1 MTMNWKRNSKKYI
14 AGILTIALAAGVCQS
29 YGSMEVK
36 AQEKTL
42 PGIEKLVYDTVSS
55 GDTFHILEIVPSK
68 EDASIGYLIGGEE
81 PVASGRKLSELPSPF
96 ERVNAMAS
104 LATNAGS
111 DIVGANG
118 LITVSP
124 YTEIENGSRSEDL
137 KGRFVYRGVGGR
149 YNYVLHGATY
159 RKLTD
164 NEPTSEPRYAR
175 YTEMVKAT
183 ELNRDLQSIIPTFS
197 RISGSGGQLEIR
209 LSNSS
214 IAETKKTYGLDISM
228 AVPTGSLTSEFNVDD
243 YIGLEMYQKN
253 ATADSYTYLG
263 TVVKGKDLPEEYR
276 PTAET
281 GQNLTTSSV
290 QIEAGEQEEAGNQA
304 ETGGQTETGNQAET
318 GGQAQAGSQA
328 ETGGQAQAGNQAE
341 TGGQTEAGN
350 QAETGGQTETGNQAE
365 AGVQAQAAD
374 QAEGMESKAYL
385 VATTS
390 GNDPSYKS
398 ETSATAPAMSSAK
411 ENTAAPVQTYAASG
425 ENVDNNLYLLNHGSK
440 PARLWAVWDSVNKV
454 YNFQSIA
461 DACFVK
467 VTENGDYYVSNATL
481 CEDGDY
487 RIEDSYVE
495 NQTGSYI
502 RVTASSVEIKTD
514 GDAGFDRAK
523 TYDFIGDDRENA
535 LETIRY
541 NGGINNKEWFK
552 KQVLNLSGEG
562 KYEGTASVSGDVD
575 KLKIEVTT
583 LTLQE
588 LADLTNPEVSADKS
602 YCGVD
607 LDDVDLIYLSGKG
620 DYSGDEPK
628 NMKYAA
634 SKIAQM
640 VFGITDDK
648 GNRSDAA
655 RVPIIIDYGF
665 YKKNSE
671 AEHKAMTNLV
681 LTLLRVSEADPD
693 KSLAKAIVKS
703 KSMFEKALDD
713 TTYKDKV
720 NTIFTSFAQTAGIE
734 KYNDKTLGA
743 LKEFLTENV
752 YLYDDSEGN
761 KPYVASDY
769 LTDIDSSKQ
778 WIYSAVKKEIQYENF
793 LTEKSGSG
801 GNKLAENITKAS
813 VTRYILNWYMHRV
826 TMKSSIRVLDLEP
839 CCDFNKTL
847 ESELQND
854 VVNMMGMTGIYE
866 ASAINITQM
875 SSAEF
880 IGKIE
885 DLNEKYDM
893 IYLGARVGK
902 MNTENGVTVYNDP
915 QMKGLIYSHVGDY
928 YDYATKTDTEN
939 VTQARETYNARH
951 RLQDA
956 SLDHSKTE
964 DDDPKNKSADVY
976 RGPGN
981 DMNSTRY
988 EEFCQFI
995 EAGYPVVIADTFIK
1009 VDNNNIPV
1017 ASTATLDKNSYFYKL
1032 VDFALQKDANGQY
1045 LYWQKNIFTESQLTD
1060 NTADTKLG
1068 TTLSARRSLFCNY
1081 LNLSKLSVNW
1091 VTTYGAA
1098 YPQELKYNSDQ
1109 NGASNGGSLEKI
1121 DGKYQLQYIFNLQN
1135 DAAISQTG
1143 TTYDC
1148 KLFVDKNADG
1158 RFSGSDYVEG
1168 KTYTS
1173 SEEVSGLTV
1182 YIRKGDE
1189 WNKVDPIATA
1199 NGNRYE
1205 LRTGETYR
1213 VIRALPEE
1221 YVGVIPWKLVF
1232 YDNADR
1238 LVRTAKSGYT
1248 SVPQQNGK
1256 KTIRVLQLLSDD
1268 NRNNWNLHDEQNNS
1282 NSTFSKCINGL
1293 TDWNV
1298 VGLDQVGADG
1308 KVTPSKSI
1316 DSMTVTYLV
1325 NEKLKIGGTS
1335 DTDIQKIYQEAY
1347 NLFQQYDM
1355 LILGFGDAYRFGY
1368 TYGAYDPSKGIPS
1381 GIMANVKRNLAVG
1394 WAVRDYIESGK
1405 SILFTHD
1412 TTSYINNI
1420 ESVVQWNDQGYA
1432 EANNTNYWYWGYE
1445 FNKTIRASVGLDR
1458 YGALKEY
1465 YTQRA
1470 ASSTGEEQKR
1480 DQEYLNTLNS
1490 YTFDEIKEPNSD
1502 NDLMQKEGLTKYTVV
1517 RFLRSYLEDLRKTG
1531 SSTVKFPVENS
1542 LLKQAG
1548 YDNGKDP
1555 EWNHPSNLLMGD
1567 YAGSSLIATQV
1578 NDGQITQYPYQISS
1592 KELMEINNTSYK
1604 WLEISNTHYQWLQ
1617 PNMEL
1622 DRNGDGKNDIVVW
1635 YCISGVA
1642 GGNYK
1647 DTNIYN
1653 ITPNDVVNN
1662 YYIYTMGNVTYSGA
1676 GHSKP
1681 SKKSE
1686 IKLFINTMI
1695 AAYNAGVTAPSV
1707 SFKDKSGSKIQSVY
1721 MLYDPVNHIV
1731 LDDKNNGTISVNF
1744 QADDYN
1750 ILAGGQQLCVEF
1762 YKSCADDTSG
1772 AISVDGITGK
1782 VLRLK
1787 TDGED
1792 GLKITDSNGNVI
1804 LPIERNG
1811 VMNCYPITNG
1821 ATYTLKY
1828 SSDEM
1833 GLFRTDTSGTIL
1845 NEGAQASTIY
1855 ARVYTVY
1862 DNGSKV
1868 TPCGIAE
1875 LSISAEELFELD

>member
-1 MTMNWKRNSKKYI
+1 MTGNLKHNTKKYI

-29 YGSMEVK
+29 YGSMEVS
-36 AQEKTL
+36 AQEMTL
-42 PGIEKLVYDTVSS
+42 PGIEKLVQDTVASS
-55 GDTFHILEIVPSK
+55 DGTFHILEIVPSK
-68 EDASIGYLIGGEE
+68 SDASIGYLIGGEE
-81 PVASGRKLSELPSPF
+81 PVSEGRKLSELPAASERRSAMAAISSSSLGDLAGSNGPVSFSPYNEGGSRTEEIRGSF
-96 ERVNAMAS
+96 VKNTENNGQYTYTQTESVYRLFREGDSNERYDRYSTIEASRASNENKQSVSPVFSNVSGATGGNLEMTIGDAADALTALAPARYALTPDDENSNGSMNNVNAIDFEA
-104 LATNAGS
+104 AKY
-111 DIVGANG
+111 VGRE
-118 LITVSP
+118 V
-124 YTEIENGSRSEDL
+124 YT
-137 KGRFVYRGVGGR
+137 K
-149 YNYVLHGATY
+149 
-159 RKLTD
+159 
-164 NEPTSEPRYAR
+164 
-175 YTEMVKAT
+175 
-183 ELNRDLQSIIPTFS
+183 
-197 RISGSGGQLEIR
+197 
-209 LSNSS
+209 
-214 IAETKKTYGLDISM
+214 
-228 AVPTGSLTSEFNVDD
+228 
-243 YIGLEMYQKN
+243 
-253 ATADSYTYLG
+253 TADDVYTYLG
-263 TVVKGKDLPEEYR
+263 KVVYGRNLPAGYAIQSTAITSENPSEASENLGEAT
-276 PTAET
+276 TAE
-281 GQNLTTSSV
+281 SSGLV
-290 QIEAGEQEEAGNQA
+290 TAASASGNDAAA
-304 ETGGQTETGNQAET
+304 ESGNGMQTF
-318 GGQAQAGSQA
+318 S
-328 ETGGQAQAGNQAE
+328 
-341 TGGQTEAGN
+341 
-350 QAETGGQTETGNQAE
+350 
-365 AGVQAQAAD
+365 VR
-374 QAEGMESKAYL
+374 S
-385 VATTS
+385 TS
-390 GNDPSYKS
+390 GNDIVTSEQKIMTASDPSS
-398 ETSATAPAMSSAK
+398 EQKNLYILNMANTTPILWAAWNENPGGTGSYTLKTPADGYFVHFT
-411 ENTAAPVQTYAASG
+411 ENTSG
-425 ENVDNNLYLLNHGSK
+425 E
-440 PARLWAVWDSVNKV
+440 
-454 YNFQSIA
+454 
-461 DACFVK
+461 
-467 VTENGDYYVSNATL
+467 YYVSKVTL
-481 CEDGDY
+481 SSTKGDY
-487 RIEDSYVE
+487 KLIDSYQRNDNGKYVLKSSGTMQVHLRDE
-495 NQTGSYI
+495 SGYD
-502 RVTASSVEIKTD
+502 ASNS
-514 GDAGFDRAK
+514 
-523 TYDFIGDDRENA
+523 YDFIGDNA
-535 LETIRY
+535 KDALGTVAY
-541 NGGINNKEWFK
+541 DGGFYNKEWFK
-552 KQVLNLSGEG
+552 KQVLNLSGTSR
-562 KYEGTASVSGDVD
+562 YESGSASTAGEVIDQ
-575 KLKIEVTT
+575 LKIEVTT
-583 LTLQE
+583 LTVEE
-588 LADLTNPEVSADKS
+588 LAKLVNPEEQA
-602 YCGVD
+602 YYGVD
-607 LDDVDLIYLSGKG
+607 LDNVDLIYLSGRG
-620 DYSGDEPK
+620 S
-628 NMKYAA
+628 YAA
-634 SKIAQM
+634 ESVNMTSAATALTKMI
-640 VFGITDDK
+640 FGIKDTT
-648 GNRSDAA
+648 GERNDAD
-655 RVPIIIDYGF
+655 RVPVVMDYGF
-665 YKKNSE
+665 YSQNKTL
-671 AEHKAMTNLV
+671 AEEPNNNQNNKI
-681 LTLLRVSEADPD
+681 LTQMALTILKVSDD
-693 KSLAKAIVKS
+693 NIAKEVAS
-703 KSMFEKALDD
+703 QGDA
-713 TTYKDKV
+713 YW
-720 NTIFTSFAQTAGIE
+720 NGQTAASLSWGDSVKE
-734 KYNDKTLGA
+734 A
-743 LKEFLTENV
+743 LYDNV
-752 YLYDDSEGN
+752 YLNDDSAT
-761 KPYVASDY
+761 PYVASDF
-769 LTDIDSSKQ
+769 LTDCKENAAKAATFE
-778 WIYSAVKKEIQYENF
+778 AVLKEIQYENF
-793 LTEKSGSG
+793 LAKKNNSNAAQMDEEIS
-801 GNKLAENITKAS
+801 KAS
-813 VTRYILNWYMHRV
+813 ITRYILNWYMHRV
-826 TMKSSIRVLDLEP
+826 TVKSSIRVLDLEP
-839 CCDFNKTL
+839 CYDFKSATTL
-847 ESELQND
+847 TADRVKEF
-854 VVNMMGMTGIYE
+854 MGRKDTYTGSVEIK
-866 ASAINITQM
+866 QM

-880 IGKIE
+880 IGKVE

-951 RLQDA
+951 RLQDS
-956 SLDHSKTE
+956 SLDHNKTN
-964 DDDPKNKSADVY
+964 DDDSTNKSADVY

-1032 VDFALQKDANGQY
+1032 VQFALKKDENGQY

-1068 TTLSARRSLFCNY
+1068 TTLSARRSVFCNY

-1098 YPQELKYNSDQ
+1098 YPQELKYNSNQ

-1189 WNKVDPIATA
+1189 WIKVDPIATA

-1248 SVPQQNGK
+1248 SVPQQSGK
-1256 KTIRVLQLLSDD
+1256 KTIRVLQLLSSE
-1268 NRNNWNLHDEQNNS
+1268 NNNWNLHNEQNNS
-1282 NSTFSKCINGL
+1282 NSTFSKYINGL

-1298 VGLDQVGADG
+1298 VGLDQVNWDG
-1308 KVTPSKSI
+1308 TVIPSTSI

-1335 DTDIQKIYQEAY
+1335 DTDIQRIYQESY

-1355 LILGFGDAYRFGY
+1355 LILGFGDAYKFGY
-1368 TYGAYDPSKGIPS
+1368 TYSASDISNNRLD
-1381 GIMANVKRNLAVG
+1381 NVKRNLAVG

-1412 TTSYINNI
+1412 TTSYVNNI
-1420 ESVVQWNDQGYA
+1420 QSAIQWNDQGYK
-1432 EANNTNYWYWGYE
+1432 EDQKNYWYWGYE

-1465 YTQRA
+1465 YQQRA
-1470 ASSTGEEQKR
+1470 ASTTGEEQKR
-1480 DQEYLNTLNS
+1480 DQEYLNTLKS

-1502 NDLMQKEGLTKYTVV
+1502 NELWQKEGVTKYTVV

-1531 SSTVKFPVENS
+1531 SSEVWFPVKNS

-1548 YDNGKDP
+1548 YDGGDP
-1555 EWNHPSNLLMGD
+1555 RWNYPSSLLMGD

-1578 NDGQITQYPYQISS
+1578 NDGQITQYPYQISAN
-1592 KELMEINNTSYK
+1592 EQ
-1604 WLEISNTHYQWLQ
+1604 LEISNTHYQWLQ

-1642 GGNYK
+1642 DGNYK

-1676 GHSKP
+1676 GHSTP
-1681 SKKSE
+1681 SKESE
-1686 IKLFINTMI
+1686 IKLFVNTMI

-1707 SFKDKSGSKIQSVY
+1707 NFKDKSGSKIQSVY

-1804 LPIERNG
+1804 SPIERNG
-1811 VMNCYPITNG
+1811 VKNCYPITNG

-1833 GLFRTDTSGTIL
+1833 GLFSTDTSGTIL

-1875 LSISAEELFELD
+1875 LSISAQELFELD

>member
-1 MTMNWKRNSKKYI
+1 MKKNLKHNTKKYI

-29 YGSMEVK
+29 YGSMEVS
-36 AQEKTL
+36 AQEMTL
-42 PGIEKLVYDTVSS
+42 PGIEKLVQDTVASS
-55 GDTFHILEIVPSK
+55 DGTFHILEIVPSK
-68 EDASIGYLIGGEE
+68 KDASIGYLIGGEE
-81 PVASGRKLSELPSPF
+81 PVSEGRKLSELPASS
-96 ERVNAMAS
+96 ERLAAMATIDNNS
-104 LATNAGS
+104 LGDLAGS
-111 DIVGANG
+111 NGPVRFSTYNEGGSRTEEIRGSFVKNTENNGQYTYTQTESVYRLFREGDSNERYDRYSTIEASGASNENKQS
-118 LITVSP
+118 VSP
-124 YTEIENGSRSEDL
+124 VFSKVSDATGGNLEMTIGDAADALTALAVTRYALTPYVENSNGSMNDIHTID
-137 KGRFVYRGVGGR
+137 FVAD
-149 YNYVLHGATY
+149 NYVGW
-159 RKLTD
+159 
-164 NEPTSEPRYAR
+164 EV
-175 YTEMVKAT
+175 YT
-183 ELNRDLQSIIPTFS
+183 
-197 RISGSGGQLEIR
+197 
-209 LSNSS
+209 
-214 IAETKKTYGLDISM
+214 
-228 AVPTGSLTSEFNVDD
+228 
-243 YIGLEMYQKN
+243 KN
-253 ATADSYTYLG
+253 ADVYTYLG
-263 TVVKGKDLPEEYR
+263 KVVYGRNLPAGYAIQSTAITSEDTSEASENQGELT
-276 PTAET
+276 TAENSGMIT
-281 GQNLTTSSV
+281 AASASGNDAAAESGNEMQTISV
-290 QIEAGEQEEAGNQA
+290 Q
-304 ETGGQTETGNQAET
+304 
-318 GGQAQAGSQA
+318 S
-328 ETGGQAQAGNQAE
+328 
-341 TGGQTEAGN
+341 
-350 QAETGGQTETGNQAE
+350 
-365 AGVQAQAAD
+365 
-374 QAEGMESKAYL
+374 
-385 VATTS
+385 TS
-390 GNDPSYKS
+390 GNDIVTSEQKIMTASVSSSEQKNLYILNMANTTAILWAAWNENPGGTGSYTLKP
-398 ETSATAPAMSSAK
+398 PADGYFVHFM
-411 ENTAAPVQTYAASG
+411 ENTSG
-425 ENVDNNLYLLNHGSK
+425 EYYVS
-440 PARLWAVWDSVNKV
+440 
-454 YNFQSIA
+454 
-461 DACFVK
+461 K
-467 VTENGDYYVSNATL
+467 VTLSSGNGDYKLIDTYKRNDIGKYVMESSGTMQVYL
-481 CEDGDY
+481 RGQSGYE
-487 RIEDSYVE
+487 
-495 NQTGSYI
+495 
-502 RVTASSVEIKTD
+502 ASKS
-514 GDAGFDRAK
+514 
-523 TYDFIGDDRENA
+523 YDFIGDNA
-535 LETIRY
+535 KDALDTVAY
-541 NGGINNKEWFK
+541 DGGFYNKEWFK
-552 KQVLNLSGEG
+552 KQVLNLSGTSR
-562 KYEGTASVSGDVD
+562 YESGSPSGTGGNIDQ
-575 KLKIEVTT
+575 LKIEVTT
-583 LTLQE
+583 LTVEE
-588 LADLTNPEVSADKS
+588 LAKLVNPEEQA
-602 YCGVD
+602 YYGVD
-607 LDDVDLIYLSGKG
+607 LDNVDLIYLSGRG
-620 DYSGDEPK
+620 S
-628 NMKYAA
+628 YAA
-634 SKIAQM
+634 ESVNMTSVATALTKMI
-640 VFGITDDK
+640 FGIKDTTGERNNAD
-648 GNRSDAA
+648 
-655 RVPIIIDYGF
+655 RVPVVMDYGF
-665 YKKNSE
+665 YSQNKKL
-671 AEHKAMTNLV
+671 AEEPNNNQNNKI
-681 LTLLRVSEADPD
+681 LTQMALTILKVSDDNIAKEVASKGDAYWNGQTAA
-693 KSLAKAIVKS
+693 SLS
-703 KSMFEKALDD
+703 LDD
-713 TTYKDKV
+713 SVK
-720 NTIFTSFAQTAGIE
+720 E
-734 KYNDKTLGA
+734 A
-743 LKEFLTENV
+743 LYDNV
-752 YLYDDSEGN
+752 YLNDDSAT
-761 KPYVASDY
+761 PYVASDFMADWKGNAAKAA
-769 LTDIDSSKQ
+769 TFE
-778 WIYSAVKKEIQYENF
+778 AVLKEIQYENF
-793 LTEKSGSG
+793 LAKKNNSNAAQIDEEIS
-801 GNKLAENITKAS
+801 KAS
-813 VTRYILNWYMHRV
+813 ITRYILNWYMHRV
-826 TMKSSIRVLDLEP
+826 TVKSSIRVLDLEP
-839 CCDFNKTL
+839 CYDFKSATTL
-847 ESELQND
+847 TADRVKEF
-854 VVNMMGMTGIYE
+854 MGRKDTYTGSVEIK
-866 ASAINITQM
+866 QM

-880 IGKIE
+880 IGKVE

-951 RLQDA
+951 RLQDS
-956 SLDHSKTE
+956 SLDHNKTN
-964 DDDPKNKSADVY
+964 DDDSTNKSADVY

-1032 VDFALQKDANGQY
+1032 VQFALKKDENGQY

-1068 TTLSARRSLFCNY
+1068 TTLSARRSVFCNY

-1098 YPQELKYNSDQ
+1098 YPQELKYTGQYS
-1109 NGASNGGSLEKI
+1109 ASNGGSLEKI

-1199 NGNRYE
+1199 NGSRYE

-1248 SVPQQNGK
+1248 SVPQQSGK
-1256 KTIRVLQLLSDD
+1256 KTIRVLQLLSSE
-1268 NRNNWNLHDEQNNS
+1268 NNNWNLHYEQNNS
-1282 NSTFSKCINGL
+1282 NSTFSKYINGL

-1298 VGLDQVGADG
+1298 VGLDQVNGDG
-1308 KVTPSKSI
+1308 TVTPSTSI
-1316 DSMTVTYLV
+1316 DSMSVTDLV
-1325 NEKLKIGGTS
+1325 NNKLKIGGTS
-1335 DTDIQKIYQEAY
+1335 DTDIQRIYQESY

-1355 LILGFGDAYRFGY
+1355 LILGFGDAYKFGY
-1368 TYGAYDPSKGIPS
+1368 TYGAYDPSKEIPA

-1412 TTSYINNI
+1412 TTSYVNNI
-1420 ESVVQWNDQGYA
+1420 QSVIPYNDNGNAESYHS
-1432 EANNTNYWYWGYE
+1432 NYWYWGYE

-1465 YTQRA
+1465 YQQRA
-1470 ASSTGEEQKR
+1470 ASTTGEEQKR

-1490 YTFDEIKEPNSD
+1490 YAFDEIKEPNSD
-1502 NDLMQKEGLTKYTVV
+1502 NELWQKEGLTKYTVV
-1517 RFLRSYLEDLRKTG
+1517 RFLRSYLEDLRTTNR
-1531 SSTVKFPVENS
+1531 SEVWFPVKNS

-1548 YDNGKDP
+1548 YDNGNGP
-1555 EWNHPSNLLMGD
+1555 AWNYPSNLLMGD

-1578 NDGQITQYPYQISS
+1578 NDGQITQYPYQISAD
-1592 KELMEINNTSYK
+1592 EQ
-1604 WLEISNTHYQWLQ
+1604 LEISNTHYQWLQ

-1642 GGNYK
+1642 DGNYK
-1647 DTNIYN
+1647 NTNIYN

-1676 GHSKP
+1676 GHSTP
-1681 SKKSE
+1681 SKESE
-1686 IKLFINTMI
+1686 IKLFVNTMI

-1707 SFKDKSGSKIQSVY
+1707 RFKDKSGSKIQSVY

-1772 AISVDGITGK
+1772 AISVGGITGK

-1804 LPIERNG
+1804 SPIERNG
-1811 VMNCYPITNG
+1811 VKNCYPITNG

-1833 GLFRTDTSGTIL
+1833 GLFSTDTSGTIL

-1875 LSISAEELFELD
+1875 LSISAQELFELD

>member
-1 MTMNWKRNSKKYI
+1 MTGNLKHNTKKYI

-29 YGSMEVK
+29 YGSMEVS
-36 AQEKTL
+36 AHEMTL
-42 PGIEKLVYDTVSS
+42 PGIEKLVQDTVASS
-55 GDTFHILEIVPSK
+55 DGTFHILEIVPSK
-68 EDASIGYLIGGEE
+68 SDASIGYLIGGEE
-81 PVASGRKLSELPSPF
+81 PVSEGRKLSELPAASERRSAMAAISSSSLGDLAGSNGPVSFSPYNEGGSRTEEIRGSF
-96 ERVNAMAS
+96 VKNTENNGQYTYTQTESVYRLFREGDSNERYDRYSTIEASRASNENKQSVSPVFSNVSGATGGNLEMTIGDAADALTALAPARYALTPDDENSNGSMNNVNAIDFEA
-104 LATNAGS
+104 AKY
-111 DIVGANG
+111 VGRE
-118 LITVSP
+118 V
-124 YTEIENGSRSEDL
+124 YT
-137 KGRFVYRGVGGR
+137 K
-149 YNYVLHGATY
+149 
-159 RKLTD
+159 
-164 NEPTSEPRYAR
+164 
-175 YTEMVKAT
+175 
-183 ELNRDLQSIIPTFS
+183 
-197 RISGSGGQLEIR
+197 
-209 LSNSS
+209 
-214 IAETKKTYGLDISM
+214 
-228 AVPTGSLTSEFNVDD
+228 
-243 YIGLEMYQKN
+243 
-253 ATADSYTYLG
+253 TADDVYTYLG
-263 TVVKGKDLPEEYR
+263 KVVYGRNLPAGYAIQSTAITSENPSEASENLGEAT
-276 PTAET
+276 TAESSGLVT
-281 GQNLTTSSV
+281 AASASGNDAAAESGNGMQTFSV
-290 QIEAGEQEEAGNQA
+290 Q
-304 ETGGQTETGNQAET
+304 
-318 GGQAQAGSQA
+318 S
-328 ETGGQAQAGNQAE
+328 
-341 TGGQTEAGN
+341 
-350 QAETGGQTETGNQAE
+350 
-365 AGVQAQAAD
+365 
-374 QAEGMESKAYL
+374 
-385 VATTS
+385 TS
-390 GNDPSYKS
+390 GNDIVTSEQKIMTASDPSS
-398 ETSATAPAMSSAK
+398 EQKNLYILNMANTTPILWAAWNENPGGTGSYTLKTPADGYFVHFT
-411 ENTAAPVQTYAASG
+411 ENTSG
-425 ENVDNNLYLLNHGSK
+425 E
-440 PARLWAVWDSVNKV
+440 
-454 YNFQSIA
+454 
-461 DACFVK
+461 
-467 VTENGDYYVSNATL
+467 YYVSKVTL
-481 CEDGDY
+481 SSTKGDY
-487 RIEDSYVE
+487 KLIDSYQRNDNGKYVLKSSGTMQVHLRDE
-495 NQTGSYI
+495 SGYD
-502 RVTASSVEIKTD
+502 ASNS
-514 GDAGFDRAK
+514 
-523 TYDFIGDDRENA
+523 YDFIGDNA
-535 LETIRY
+535 KDALGTVAY
-541 NGGINNKEWFK
+541 DGGFYNKEWFK
-552 KQVLNLSGEG
+552 KQVLNLSGTSR
-562 KYEGTASVSGDVD
+562 YESGSASGTGGDID
-575 KLKIEVTT
+575 QLKIEVTT
-583 LTLQE
+583 LTVEE
-588 LADLTNPEVSADKS
+588 LAKLVNPEEQT
-602 YCGVD
+602 YYGVD
-607 LDDVDLIYLSGKG
+607 LDNVDLIYLSGRG
-620 DYSGDEPK
+620 S
-628 NMKYAA
+628 YAA
-634 SKIAQM
+634 ESVNMTSAATALTKMI
-640 VFGITDDK
+640 FGIKDTT
-648 GNRSDAA
+648 GERNDAD
-655 RVPIIIDYGF
+655 RVPVVMDYGF
-665 YKKNSE
+665 YSQNKTL
-671 AEHKAMTNLV
+671 AEEPNNNQNNKI
-681 LTLLRVSEADPD
+681 LTQMALTILKVSDDSIAKEVASQGDAYWNGQTAT
-693 KSLAKAIVKS
+693 SLS
-703 KSMFEKALDD
+703 LDD
-713 TTYKDKV
+713 SVK
-720 NTIFTSFAQTAGIE
+720 E
-734 KYNDKTLGA
+734 A
-743 LKEFLTENV
+743 LYDNV
-752 YLYDDSEGN
+752 YLNDDSAT
-761 KPYVASDY
+761 PYVASDFMADWKGNAAKAA
-769 LTDIDSSKQ
+769 TFE
-778 WIYSAVKKEIQYENF
+778 AVLKEIQYENF
-793 LTEKSGSG
+793 LAKKNNSNAAQIDEEIS
-801 GNKLAENITKAS
+801 KAS
-813 VTRYILNWYMHRV
+813 ITRYILNWYMHRV
-826 TMKSSIRVLDLEP
+826 TVKSSIRVLDLEP
-839 CCDFNKTL
+839 CYDFKSATTL
-847 ESELQND
+847 TADRVKEF
-854 VVNMMGMTGIYE
+854 MGRKDTYTGSVEIK
-866 ASAINITQM
+866 QM

-880 IGKIE
+880 IGKVE

-939 VTQARETYNARH
+939 VTLARETYNARH
-951 RLQDA
+951 RLQDD
-956 SLDHSKTE
+956 SLDHSKTN
-964 DDDPKNKSADVY
+964 DDDPTNKSADVY

-1032 VDFALQKDANGQY
+1032 VQFALKKDENGQY

-1068 TTLSARRSLFCNY
+1068 TTLSARRSVFCNY

-1098 YPQELKYNSDQ
+1098 YPQELKYNSNQ

-1189 WNKVDPIATA
+1189 WIKVDPIATA

-1248 SVPQQNGK
+1248 SVPQQSGK
-1256 KTIRVLQLLSDD
+1256 KTIRVLQLLSSE
-1268 NRNNWNLHDEQNNS
+1268 NNNWNLHNEQNNS
-1282 NSTFSKCINGL
+1282 NSTFSKYINGL

-1298 VGLDQVGADG
+1298 VGLDQVNWDG
-1308 KVTPSKSI
+1308 TVIPSTSI

-1335 DTDIQKIYQEAY
+1335 DTDIQRIYQESY

-1355 LILGFGDAYRFGY
+1355 LILGFGDAYKFGY
-1368 TYGAYDPSKGIPS
+1368 TYSASDISNNRLD
-1381 GIMANVKRNLAVG
+1381 NVKRNLAVG

-1412 TTSYINNI
+1412 TTSYVNNI
-1420 ESVVQWNDQGYA
+1420 QSAIQWNDQGYK
-1432 EANNTNYWYWGYE
+1432 EDQKNYWYWGYE

-1465 YTQRA
+1465 YQQRA
-1470 ASSTGEEQKR
+1470 TSTTGEERKR
-1480 DQEYLNTLNS
+1480 DQEYLKTLES

-1502 NDLMQKEGLTKYTVV
+1502 NDLMQKEGVTKYTVV
-1517 RFLRSYLEDLRKTG
+1517 RFLRSHLEDLRKTG

-1542 LLKQAG
+1542 LLRQAG
-1548 YDNGKDP
+1548 YNGGDP
-1555 EWNHPSNLLMGD
+1555 GWNYPSTMLMGD

-1578 NDGQITQYPYQISS
+1578 NEGQITQYPYQISAD
-1592 KELMEINNTSYK
+1592 EQ
-1604 WLEISNTHYQWLQ
+1604 LEISNTHYQWLQ

-1642 GGNYK
+1642 YGNYK

-1676 GHSKP
+1676 GHSRP
-1681 SKKSE
+1681 SKDAE
-1686 IKLFINTMI
+1686 IKLFVNTMI

-1707 SFKDKSGSKIQSVY
+1707 NFKDKSGSKLQSVY

-1804 LPIERNG
+1804 SPIERNG
-1811 VMNCYPITNG
+1811 VKNCYPITNG

-1833 GLFRTDTSGTIL
+1833 GLFSTDTSGTIL

-1862 DNGSKV
+1862 DSGSKV
-1868 TPCGIAE
+1868 TPYGIAE
-1875 LSISAEELFELD
+1875 LSISAQELFELD

>member
-1 MTMNWKRNSKKYI
+1 MKKNLKHNTKKYI

-29 YGSMEVK
+29 YGSMEVS
-36 AQEKTL
+36 AQEMTL
-42 PGIEKLVYDTVSS
+42 PGIEKLVQDTVASS
-55 GDTFHILEIVPSK
+55 DGTFHILEIVPSK
-68 EDASIGYLIGGEE
+68 KDASIGYLIGGEE
-81 PVASGRKLSELPSPF
+81 PVSEGRKLSELPASS
-96 ERVNAMAS
+96 ERLAAMATIDSNS
-104 LATNAGS
+104 LGDLAGSNGPVNFSAYREGGSRTEEIRGSFVKNTENNGQYTYTQTESVYTLYAEGDTRQRFDRYGAIETSGTSNKNKQSVSPVFSKVSGISGQNLEMTIGDTAKTALAATRYALTPYDKNSDGSMNDINNAAFNAG
-111 DIVGANG
+111 DYVNRE
-118 LITVSP
+118 V
-124 YTEIENGSRSEDL
+124 YT
-137 KGRFVYRGVGGR
+137 K
-149 YNYVLHGATY
+149 
-159 RKLTD
+159 
-164 NEPTSEPRYAR
+164 
-175 YTEMVKAT
+175 
-183 ELNRDLQSIIPTFS
+183 
-197 RISGSGGQLEIR
+197 
-209 LSNSS
+209 
-214 IAETKKTYGLDISM
+214 
-228 AVPTGSLTSEFNVDD
+228 
-243 YIGLEMYQKN
+243 
-253 ATADSYTYLG
+253 TADDVYTYLG
-263 TVVKGKDLPEEYR
+263 KVVYGGDLPAGYAIQSTAITSENPSEASENLGEVT
-276 PTAET
+276 TAESSGLVT
-281 GQNLTTSSV
+281 AASASGNDAAAESGNEMQTFSV
-290 QIEAGEQEEAGNQA
+290 Q
-304 ETGGQTETGNQAET
+304 
-318 GGQAQAGSQA
+318 S
-328 ETGGQAQAGNQAE
+328 
-341 TGGQTEAGN
+341 
-350 QAETGGQTETGNQAE
+350 
-365 AGVQAQAAD
+365 
-374 QAEGMESKAYL
+374 
-385 VATTS
+385 TS
-390 GNDPSYKS
+390 GNDIVTSEQKNLYILNMANTTPILWAAWNENPGGTGSYTLK
-398 ETSATAPAMSSAK
+398 TPADGYFVHFT
-411 ENTAAPVQTYAASG
+411 ENNTSG
-425 ENVDNNLYLLNHGSK
+425 EYYVS
-440 PARLWAVWDSVNKV
+440 
-454 YNFQSIA
+454 
-461 DACFVK
+461 K
-467 VTENGDYYVSNATL
+467 VTLSNTNGDYKL
-481 CEDGDY
+481 
-487 RIEDSYVE
+487 IDSYKE
-495 NQTGSYI
+495 NDTGKYVMVSSGTMQVSTRLDSGYE
-502 RVTASSVEIKTD
+502 ASNS
-514 GDAGFDRAK
+514 
-523 TYDFIGDDRENA
+523 YDFIGDNA
-535 LETIRY
+535 KDALVTVAY
-541 NGGINNKEWFK
+541 DGGFYNKEWFK
-552 KQVLNLSGEG
+552 KQVLNLSGSSR
-562 KYEGTASVSGDVD
+562 YEKDADYSGEVNDFN
-575 KLKIEVTT
+575 IEVTT
-583 LTLQE
+583 LTLAQLAE
-588 LADLTNPEVSADKS
+588 LTATDSQAYYGIN
-602 YCGVD
+602 
-607 LDDVDLIYLSGKG
+607 LDDVDLIYLSGRG
-620 DYSGDEPK
+620 S
-628 NMKYAA
+628 YAA
-634 SKIAQM
+634 ESVNMTSAATALTKMI
-640 VFGITDDK
+640 FGIKDTTGERNNAD
-648 GNRSDAA
+648 
-655 RVPIIIDYGF
+655 RVPVVMDYGF
-665 YKKNSE
+665 YSQNK
-671 AEHKAMTNLV
+671 T
-681 LTLLRVSEADPD
+681 
-693 KSLAKAIVKS
+693 LAKEPNNNQNNKILTQMALTILKVSDDSIAKEVAS
-703 KSMFEKALDD
+703 QGDAYWNGQTATSLSLDD
-713 TTYKDKV
+713 SVK
-720 NTIFTSFAQTAGIE
+720 E
-734 KYNDKTLGA
+734 A
-743 LKEFLTENV
+743 LYDNV
-752 YLYDDSEGN
+752 YLNDDSAT
-761 KPYVASDY
+761 PYVASDFMADWKGNAAKAA
-769 LTDIDSSKQ
+769 TFE
-778 WIYSAVKKEIQYENF
+778 AVLKEIQYENF
-793 LTEKSGSG
+793 LAKKNNNAAQMDEEIS
-801 GNKLAENITKAS
+801 KAS
-813 VTRYILNWYMHRV
+813 ITRYILNWYMHRV
-826 TMKSSIRVLDLEP
+826 TVKSSIRVLDLEP
-839 CCDFNKTL
+839 CYDFKSATTL
-847 ESELQND
+847 TADRVKEF
-854 VVNMMGMTGIYE
+854 MGRKDTYTGSVEIK
-866 ASAINITQM
+866 QM

-880 IGKIE
+880 IGKVE

-951 RLQDA
+951 RLQDS
-956 SLDHSKTE
+956 SLDHNKTN
-964 DDDPKNKSADVY
+964 DDDPTNKSADVY

-1068 TTLSARRSLFCNY
+1068 TTLSARRSVFCNY

-1098 YPQELKYNSDQ
+1098 YPQELKYNSNQ

-1189 WNKVDPIATA
+1189 WIKVDPIATE

-1205 LRTGETYR
+1205 LRTGEIYR
-1213 VIRALPEE
+1213 VIRVLPEE

-1232 YDNADR
+1232 YDNTDR

-1298 VGLDQVGADG
+1298 VGLDQVNWDG
-1308 KVTPSKSI
+1308 TVTPSKSI

-1335 DTDIQKIYQEAY
+1335 DTDIQKIYQESY

-1368 TYGAYDPSKGIPS
+1368 TYSASDISNNKLD
-1381 GIMANVKRNLAVG
+1381 NVKRNLAVG

-1412 TTSYINNI
+1412 TTSYVNNI
-1420 ESVVQWNDQGYA
+1420 QSAIQWNDQGYK
-1432 EANNTNYWYWGYE
+1432 EDQKNYWYWGYE

-1465 YTQRA
+1465 YQQRVEN
-1470 ASSTGEEQKR
+1470 STGEEQKR
-1480 DQEYLNTLNS
+1480 DQEYLKTLES

-1502 NDLMQKEGLTKYTVV
+1502 NELWQKEGVTKYTVV
-1517 RFLRSYLEDLRKTG
+1517 RFLRSYLEDLRTTN
-1531 SSTVKFPVENS
+1531 SSEVWFPVKNS

-1548 YDNGKDP
+1548 YDNGNGP
-1555 EWNHPSNLLMGD
+1555 AWNYPSNLLMGD

-1578 NDGQITQYPYQISS
+1578 NDGQITQYPYQISAD
-1592 KELMEINNTSYK
+1592 EQ
-1604 WLEISNTHYQWLQ
+1604 LEISNTHYQWLQ

-1642 GGNYK
+1642 DGNYK
-1647 DTNIYN
+1647 NTNIYN

-1676 GHSKP
+1676 GHSTP
-1681 SKKSE
+1681 SKESE
-1686 IKLFINTMI
+1686 IKLFVNTMI

-1707 SFKDKSGSKIQSVY
+1707 RFKDKSGSKIQSVY

-1811 VMNCYPITNG
+1811 VKNCYPITNG

-1833 GLFRTDTSGTIL
+1833 GLFSTDTSGTIL

-1862 DNGSKV
+1862 DSGSKV

-1875 LSISAEELFELD
+1875 LSISAQELFELD

>member
-1 MTMNWKRNSKKYI
+1 MTGNLKHNTKKYI

-29 YGSMEVK
+29 YGSMEVS
-36 AQEKTL
+36 AREMTL
-42 PGIEKLVYDTVSS
+42 PGIEKLVQDTVASS
-55 GDTFHILEIVPSK
+55 DGTFHILEIVPSK
-68 EDASIGYLIGGEE
+68 SDASIGYLIGGEE
-81 PVASGRKLSELPSPF
+81 PVSEGRKLSELPASS
-96 ERVNAMAS
+96 ERLAAMATIDSKS
-104 LATNAGS
+104 LGDLAGS
-111 DIVGANG
+111 NGPVSFSAYREGGSRTEEIRGSFVKNTADNGQYTYTQTESVYRLFREGDSNERYDRYSTIEASGASNENKQS
-118 LITVSP
+118 VSP
-124 YTEIENGSRSEDL
+124 VFSKVSGATGGNLEMTIGDAADALTALAPARYALTPDDENSNGSMNNVNTIDFEAA
-137 KGRFVYRGVGGR
+137 KYVGREVY
-149 YNYVLHGATY
+149 
-159 RKLTD
+159 
-164 NEPTSEPRYAR
+164 
-175 YTEMVKAT
+175 
-183 ELNRDLQSIIPTFS
+183 
-197 RISGSGGQLEIR
+197 
-209 LSNSS
+209 
-214 IAETKKTYGLDISM
+214 TK
-228 AVPTGSLTSEFNVDD
+228 
-243 YIGLEMYQKN
+243 
-253 ATADSYTYLG
+253 TADDVYTYLG
-263 TVVKGKDLPEEYR
+263 KVVYGRNLPAGYAIQSTAITSENPSEASENLGEAT
-276 PTAET
+276 TAENSGMIT
-281 GQNLTTSSV
+281 AASASGNDAAAESGNEMQTISV
-290 QIEAGEQEEAGNQA
+290 Q
-304 ETGGQTETGNQAET
+304 
-318 GGQAQAGSQA
+318 S
-328 ETGGQAQAGNQAE
+328 
-341 TGGQTEAGN
+341 
-350 QAETGGQTETGNQAE
+350 
-365 AGVQAQAAD
+365 
-374 QAEGMESKAYL
+374 
-385 VATTS
+385 TS
-390 GNDPSYKS
+390 GNDIVTS
-398 ETSATAPAMSSAK
+398 E
-411 ENTAAPVQTYAASG
+411 Q
-425 ENVDNNLYLLNHGSK
+425 NNLYILNMANTT
-440 PARLWAVWDSVNKV
+440 PTLWATWRQNPDGTESYTLKTP
-454 YNFQSIA
+454 A
-461 DACFVK
+461 DGYFVHF
-467 VTENGDYYVSNATL
+467 TENTSGEYYVSKVTL
-481 CEDGDY
+481 SSTKGDY
-487 RIEDSYVE
+487 KLIDSYQRNDNGKYVLKSSGTMQVHLRDE
-495 NQTGSYI
+495 SGYD
-502 RVTASSVEIKTD
+502 ASNS
-514 GDAGFDRAK
+514 
-523 TYDFIGDDRENA
+523 YDFIGDNA
-535 LETIRY
+535 KDALVTVAY
-541 NGGINNKEWFK
+541 DGGFYNKEWFK
-552 KQVLNLSGEG
+552 KQVLNLSGTSR
-562 KYEGTASVSGDVD
+562 YETGSSSTAGEEIDQ
-575 KLKIEVTT
+575 LKIEVTT
-583 LTLQE
+583 LTVEE
-588 LADLTNPEVSADKS
+588 LAKLVNPEEQA
-602 YCGVD
+602 YYGVD
-607 LDDVDLIYLSGKG
+607 LDNVDLIYLSGRG
-620 DYSGDEPK
+620 S
-628 NMKYAA
+628 YAA
-634 SKIAQM
+634 ESVNMTSAATALTKMI
-640 VFGITDDK
+640 FGIKDTT
-648 GNRSDAA
+648 GERNDAD
-655 RVPIIIDYGF
+655 RVPVVMDYGF
-665 YKKNSE
+665 YSQNKTL
-671 AEHKAMTNLV
+671 AEEPNNNQNNKI
-681 LTLLRVSEADPD
+681 LTQMALTILKVSDD
-693 KSLAKAIVKS
+693 NIAKEVAS
-703 KSMFEKALDD
+703 KGDA
-713 TTYKDKV
+713 YW
-720 NTIFTSFAQTAGIE
+720 NGQTAASLS
-734 KYNDKTLGA
+734 LGDSVKEA
-743 LKEFLTENV
+743 LYDNV
-752 YLYDDSEGN
+752 YLNDDSAT
-761 KPYVASDY
+761 PYVASDF
-769 LTDIDSSKQ
+769 LTDWKGNAAKAATFEAIL
-778 WIYSAVKKEIQYENF
+778 KEIQYENF
-793 LTEKSGSG
+793 LAKKNNSNAAQMDEEIS
-801 GNKLAENITKAS
+801 KAS
-813 VTRYILNWYMHRV
+813 ITRYILNWYMHRV
-826 TMKSSIRVLDLEP
+826 TVKSSVRVLDLEP
-839 CCDFNKTL
+839 CYDFSDTL
-847 ESELQND
+847 KSELQTA
-854 VVNMMGMTGIYE
+854 VVNMMGMTGIYD

-951 RLQDA
+951 RLQDS
-956 SLDHSKTE
+956 SLDHNKTN
-964 DDDPKNKSADVY
+964 DDDSTNKSADVY

-995 EAGYPVVIADTFIK
+995 KAGYPVVIADTFIK
-1009 VDNNNIPV
+1009 YGDDKIPV

-1032 VDFALQKDANGQY
+1032 VQFALTKDENGQY
-1045 LYWQKNIFTESQLTD
+1045 LYWQKNIFTESQLTN
-1060 NTADTKLG
+1060 NTADTQLG
-1068 TTLSARRSLFCNY
+1068 TTLSARRSVFCNY

-1098 YPQELKYNSDQ
+1098 YPQELKYNSNQ

-1248 SVPQQNGK
+1248 SVPQQSGK

-1298 VGLDQVGADG
+1298 VGLDQVNWDG
-1308 KVTPSKSI
+1308 TVTPSKSI
-1316 DSMTVTYLV
+1316 DSMTVTYLI
-1325 NEKLKIGGTS
+1325 NDKLKISGTS
-1335 DTDIQKIYQEAY
+1335 DTDIQKIYQESY

-1368 TYGAYDPSKGIPS
+1368 TYSASDISNNKLD
-1381 GIMANVKRNLAVG
+1381 NVKRNLAVG

-1412 TTSYINNI
+1412 TTSYVNNI
-1420 ESVVQWNDQGYA
+1420 QSAIQWNDQGYK
-1432 EANNTNYWYWGYE
+1432 EDQKNYWYWGYE

-1465 YTQRA
+1465 YQQRA
-1470 ASSTGEEQKR
+1470 ASTTGEEQKR
-1480 DQEYLNTLNS
+1480 DQEYLKTLES

-1502 NDLMQKEGLTKYTVV
+1502 NELWQKEGVTKYTVV

-1531 SSTVKFPVENS
+1531 SSEVWFPVKNS

-1548 YDNGKDP
+1548 YDGGDP
-1555 EWNHPSNLLMGD
+1555 RWNYPSSLLMGD

-1578 NDGQITQYPYQISS
+1578 NDGQITQYPYQISAN
-1592 KELMEINNTSYK
+1592 EQ
-1604 WLEISNTHYQWLQ
+1604 LEISNTHYQWLQ

-1642 GGNYK
+1642 DGNYK
-1647 DTNIYN
+1647 NTNIYN

-1676 GHSKP
+1676 GHSTP
-1681 SKKSE
+1681 SKDAE
-1686 IKLFINTMI
+1686 IKLFVNTMI

-1804 LPIERNG
+1804 SPIERNG
-1811 VMNCYPITNG
+1811 VKNCYPITNG

-1833 GLFRTDTSGTIL
+1833 GLFSTNTSGTIL

-1875 LSISAEELFELD
+1875 LSISAQELFELD

>member
-1 MTMNWKRNSKKYI
+1 MTIGDTAK
-14 AGILTIALAAGVCQS
+14 AALAATRYALTPYDKNS
-29 YGSMEVK
+29 DGSMND
-36 AQEKTL
+36 
-42 PGIEKLVYDTVSS
+42 IN
-55 GDTFHILEIVPSK
+55 
-68 EDASIGYLIGGEE
+68 
-81 PVASGRKLSELPSPF
+81 
-96 ERVNAMAS
+96 NAAF
-104 LATNAGS
+104 NAG
-111 DIVGANG
+111 DYVNRE
-118 LITVSP
+118 V
-124 YTEIENGSRSEDL
+124 YT
-137 KGRFVYRGVGGR
+137 K
-149 YNYVLHGATY
+149 
-159 RKLTD
+159 
-164 NEPTSEPRYAR
+164 
-175 YTEMVKAT
+175 
-183 ELNRDLQSIIPTFS
+183 
-197 RISGSGGQLEIR
+197 
-209 LSNSS
+209 
-214 IAETKKTYGLDISM
+214 
-228 AVPTGSLTSEFNVDD
+228 
-243 YIGLEMYQKN
+243 
-253 ATADSYTYLG
+253 TADDVYTYLG
-263 TVVKGKDLPEEYR
+263 KVVYGGDLPAGYAIQSTAITSENPSEASENLGEVT
-276 PTAET
+276 TAESSGLVT
-281 GQNLTTSSV
+281 AASASGNDAAAESGNEMQTFSV
-290 QIEAGEQEEAGNQA
+290 Q
-304 ETGGQTETGNQAET
+304 
-318 GGQAQAGSQA
+318 S
-328 ETGGQAQAGNQAE
+328 
-341 TGGQTEAGN
+341 
-350 QAETGGQTETGNQAE
+350 
-365 AGVQAQAAD
+365 
-374 QAEGMESKAYL
+374 
-385 VATTS
+385 TS
-390 GNDPSYKS
+390 GNDIVTSEQKNLYILNMANTTPILWAAWNENPGGTGSYTLK
-398 ETSATAPAMSSAK
+398 TPADGYFVHFT
-411 ENTAAPVQTYAASG
+411 ENNTSG
-425 ENVDNNLYLLNHGSK
+425 EYYVS
-440 PARLWAVWDSVNKV
+440 
-454 YNFQSIA
+454 
-461 DACFVK
+461 K
-467 VTENGDYYVSNATL
+467 VTLSNTNGDYKL
-481 CEDGDY
+481 
-487 RIEDSYVE
+487 IDSYKE
-495 NQTGSYI
+495 NDTGKYVMVSSGTMQVSTRLDSGYE
-502 RVTASSVEIKTD
+502 ASNS
-514 GDAGFDRAK
+514 
-523 TYDFIGDDRENA
+523 YDFIGDNA
-535 LETIRY
+535 KDALVTVAY
-541 NGGINNKEWFK
+541 DGGFYNKEWFK
-552 KQVLNLSGEG
+552 KQVLNLSGSSR
-562 KYEGTASVSGDVD
+562 YEKDADYSGEVNDFN
-575 KLKIEVTT
+575 IEVTT
-583 LTLQE
+583 LTLAQLAE
-588 LADLTNPEVSADKS
+588 LTATDSQAYYGIN
-602 YCGVD
+602 
-607 LDDVDLIYLSGKG
+607 LDDVDLIYLSGRG
-620 DYSGDEPK
+620 S
-628 NMKYAA
+628 YAA
-634 SKIAQM
+634 ESVNMTSAATALTKMI
-640 VFGITDDK
+640 FGIKDTTGERNNAD
-648 GNRSDAA
+648 
-655 RVPIIIDYGF
+655 RVPVVMDYGF
-665 YKKNSE
+665 YSQNK
-671 AEHKAMTNLV
+671 T
-681 LTLLRVSEADPD
+681 
-693 KSLAKAIVKS
+693 LAKEPNNNQNNKILTQMALTILKVSDDNIAKEVAS
-703 KSMFEKALDD
+703 QGDAYWNGQTATSLSLDD
-713 TTYKDKV
+713 SVK
-720 NTIFTSFAQTAGIE
+720 E
-734 KYNDKTLGA
+734 A
-743 LKEFLTENV
+743 LYDNV
-752 YLYDDSEGN
+752 YLNDDSAT
-761 KPYVASDY
+761 PYVASDFMADWKGNAAKAA
-769 LTDIDSSKQ
+769 TFE
-778 WIYSAVKKEIQYENF
+778 AVLKEIQYENF
-793 LTEKSGSG
+793 LAKKNNNAAQMDEEIS
-801 GNKLAENITKAS
+801 KAS
-813 VTRYILNWYMHRV
+813 ITRYILNWYMHRV
-826 TMKSSIRVLDLEP
+826 TVKSSIRVLDLEP
-839 CCDFNKTL
+839 CYDFKSATTL
-847 ESELQND
+847 TADRVKEF
-854 VVNMMGMTGIYE
+854 MGRKDTYTGSVEIK
-866 ASAINITQM
+866 QM

-880 IGKIE
+880 IGKVE

-951 RLQDA
+951 RLQDS
-956 SLDHSKTE
+956 SLDHNKTN
-964 DDDPKNKSADVY
+964 DDDPTNKSADVY

-1032 VDFALQKDANGQY
+1032 VQFALTKDENGQY
-1045 LYWQKNIFTESQLTD
+1045 LYWQKNIFTESQLTN
-1060 NTADTKLG
+1060 NTADTQLG
-1068 TTLSARRSLFCNY
+1068 TTLSARRSVFCNY

-1098 YPQELKYNSDQ
+1098 YPQELKYNSNQ

-1248 SVPQQNGK
+1248 SVPQQSGK

-1298 VGLDQVGADG
+1298 VGLDQVNWDG
-1308 KVTPSKSI
+1308 TVTPSKSI

-1335 DTDIQKIYQEAY
+1335 DTDIQKIYQESY

-1368 TYGAYDPSKGIPS
+1368 TYSASDISNNKLD
-1381 GIMANVKRNLAVG
+1381 NVKRNLAVG

-1412 TTSYINNI
+1412 TTSYVNNI
-1420 ESVVQWNDQGYA
+1420 QSAIQWNDQGYK
-1432 EANNTNYWYWGYE
+1432 EDQKNYWYWGYE

-1465 YTQRA
+1465 YQQRA
-1470 ASSTGEEQKR
+1470 ASTTGEEQKR
-1480 DQEYLNTLNS
+1480 DQEYLKTLES

-1502 NDLMQKEGLTKYTVV
+1502 NELWQKEGVTKYTVV

-1531 SSTVKFPVENS
+1531 SSEVWFPVKNS

-1548 YDNGKDP
+1548 YDGGDP
-1555 EWNHPSNLLMGD
+1555 RWNYPSSLLMGD

-1578 NDGQITQYPYQISS
+1578 NDGQITQYPYQISAD
-1592 KELMEINNTSYK
+1592 EQ
-1604 WLEISNTHYQWLQ
+1604 LEISNTHYQWLQ

-1642 GGNYK
+1642 DGNYK

-1676 GHSKP
+1676 GHSTP
-1681 SKKSE
+1681 SKESE
-1686 IKLFINTMI
+1686 IKLFVNTMI

-1707 SFKDKSGSKIQSVY
+1707 RFKDKSGSKIQSVY

-1762 YKSCADDTSG
+1762 YKSCADDTAG

-1787 TDGED
+1787 TDGEH
-1792 GLKITDSNGNVI
+1792 GLKITDSNGKVI
-1804 LPIERNG
+1804 SPTERNG
-1811 VMNCYPITNG
+1811 VKNCYPITNG

-1833 GLFRTDTSGTIL
+1833 GLFRTDTSGKIL
-1845 NEGAQASTIY
+1845 NEGAQAATIY

-1875 LSISAEELFELD
+1875 LSISAQELFELD

>member
-1 MTMNWKRNSKKYI
+1 MKNLKHNTKKYI

-29 YGSMEVK
+29 YGSMEVS
-36 AQEKTL
+36 AHEMTL
-42 PGIEKLVYDTVSS
+42 PGIEKLVQDTVASS
-55 GDTFHILEIVPSK
+55 DGTFHILEIVPSK
-68 EDASIGYLIGGEE
+68 KDASIGYLIGGEE
-81 PVASGRKLSELPSPF
+81 PVSEGRKLSELPAAS
-96 ERVNAMAS
+96 ERLSAMAHITSSS
-104 LATNAGS
+104 LGNLAGS
-111 DIVGANG
+111 DGPVSFSDYSEGGSRTEEIRGSFVKNTDDNGQYTYVQTDSVYTLYREGDTRPRFDRYGAIEASGTSNENKQS
-118 LITVSP
+118 VSP
-124 YTEIENGSRSEDL
+124 VFSKVSSISGQNLEMTIGD
-137 KGRFVYRGVGGR
+137 
-149 YNYVLHGATY
+149 AADA
-159 RKLTD
+159 LTALA
-164 NEPTSEPRYAR
+164 PARYALTPYDENSNGGSINDINNIGFVAAKYVGR
-175 YTEMVKAT
+175 EVYTK
-183 ELNRDLQSIIPTFS
+183 
-197 RISGSGGQLEIR
+197 
-209 LSNSS
+209 
-214 IAETKKTYGLDISM
+214 
-228 AVPTGSLTSEFNVDD
+228 
-243 YIGLEMYQKN
+243 
-253 ATADSYTYLG
+253 TADNVYTYLG
-263 TVVKGKDLPEEYR
+263 KVVYGSKLPEGYTIQSTAITSENSSEASENLEEVT
-276 PTAET
+276 TAESSGLVT
-281 GQNLTTSSV
+281 AASASGNDAAAESSNEMQTFSV
-290 QIEAGEQEEAGNQA
+290 Q
-304 ETGGQTETGNQAET
+304 
-318 GGQAQAGSQA
+318 S
-328 ETGGQAQAGNQAE
+328 
-341 TGGQTEAGN
+341 
-350 QAETGGQTETGNQAE
+350 
-365 AGVQAQAAD
+365 
-374 QAEGMESKAYL
+374 
-385 VATTS
+385 TS
-390 GNDPSYKS
+390 GNDIVTSEQKNLYILNMANTTPILWAAWNENPGGTGSYTLK
-398 ETSATAPAMSSAK
+398 TPADGYFVHFT
-411 ENTAAPVQTYAASG
+411 ENNTSG
-425 ENVDNNLYLLNHGSK
+425 EYYVS
-440 PARLWAVWDSVNKV
+440 
-454 YNFQSIA
+454 
-461 DACFVK
+461 K
-467 VTENGDYYVSNATL
+467 VTLSNTNGDYKL
-481 CEDGDY
+481 
-487 RIEDSYVE
+487 IDSYKE
-495 NQTGSYI
+495 NDTGKYVMESSGTMQVYL
-502 RVTASSVEIKTD
+502 RGQSGYEASNS
-514 GDAGFDRAK
+514 
-523 TYDFIGDDRENA
+523 YDFIGDNA
-535 LETIRY
+535 KDALDTVAY
-541 NGGINNKEWFK
+541 DGGFYNKEWFK
-552 KQVLNLSGEG
+552 KQVLNLSGTSR
-562 KYEGTASVSGDVD
+562 YESGSPSGTGGDID
-575 KLKIEVTT
+575 QLKIEVTT
-583 LTLQE
+583 LTVEE
-588 LADLTNPEVSADKS
+588 LAKLVNPEEQA
-602 YCGVD
+602 YYGVD
-607 LDDVDLIYLSGKG
+607 LDNVDLIYLSGRG
-620 DYSGDEPK
+620 S
-628 NMKYAA
+628 YAA
-634 SKIAQM
+634 ESVNMTSAATALTKMI
-640 VFGITDDK
+640 FGIKDTTGERNNAD
-648 GNRSDAA
+648 
-655 RVPIIIDYGF
+655 RVPVVMDYGF
-665 YKKNSE
+665 YSKNKTL
-671 AEHKAMTNLV
+671 AEEPNNNQNNKI
-681 LTLLRVSEADPD
+681 LTQMALTILKVSDDNIAKEVASQGDAYWNGQTAA
-693 KSLAKAIVKS
+693 SLS
-703 KSMFEKALDD
+703 LDD
-713 TTYKDKV
+713 SVK
-720 NTIFTSFAQTAGIE
+720 E
-734 KYNDKTLGA
+734 A
-743 LKEFLTENV
+743 LYDNV
-752 YLYDDSEGN
+752 YLNDDSAT
-761 KPYVASDY
+761 PYVASDF
-769 LTDIDSSKQ
+769 LTDWKGDAAKAATFK
-778 WIYSAVKKEIQYENF
+778 AVLKEIQYENF
-793 LTEKSGSG
+793 LAKKNNSNAAQMDEEIS
-801 GNKLAENITKAS
+801 KAS
-813 VTRYILNWYMHRV
+813 ITRYILNWYMHRV
-826 TMKSSIRVLDLEP
+826 TVKSSIRVLDLEP
-839 CCDFNKTL
+839 CYDFDDENTVLTPQKVFEMT
-847 ESELQND
+847 
-854 VVNMMGMTGIYE
+854 GMTGKYE
-866 ASAINITQM
+866 ESVTKINITQM

-893 IYLGARVGK
+893 IYLGARVSK

-928 YDYATKTDTEN
+928 YDYATETKTEN
-939 VTQARETYNARH
+939 VTLARETYNARH
-951 RLQDA
+951 RLQDS
-956 SLDHSKTE
+956 SLNHSKTN
-964 DDDPKNKSADVY
+964 DDDSTNKSEDVY

-995 EAGYPVVIADTFIK
+995 KAGYPVVIADTFIK
-1009 VDNNNIPV
+1009 YGDDKIPV

-1032 VDFALQKDANGQY
+1032 VQFALTKDENGQY
-1045 LYWQKNIFTESQLTD
+1045 LYWQKNIFTESQLTN
-1060 NTADTKLG
+1060 NTADTQLG
-1068 TTLSARRSLFCNY
+1068 TTLSARRSVFCNY

-1098 YPQELKYNSDQ
+1098 YPQELKYNSNQ

-1248 SVPQQNGK
+1248 SVPQQSGK

-1298 VGLDQVGADG
+1298 VGLDQVNWDG
-1308 KVTPSKSI
+1308 TVTPSKSI

-1335 DTDIQKIYQEAY
+1335 DTDIQKIYQESY

-1368 TYGAYDPSKGIPS
+1368 TYSASDISNNKLD
-1381 GIMANVKRNLAVG
+1381 NVKRNLAVG

-1412 TTSYINNI
+1412 TTSYVNNI
-1420 ESVVQWNDQGYA
+1420 QSAIQWNDQGYK
-1432 EANNTNYWYWGYE
+1432 EDQKNYWYWGYE

-1465 YTQRA
+1465 YQQRA
-1470 ASSTGEEQKR
+1470 ASTTGEEQKR
-1480 DQEYLNTLNS
+1480 DQEYLKTLES

-1502 NDLMQKEGLTKYTVV
+1502 NELWQKEGVTKYTVV
-1517 RFLRSYLEDLRKTG
+1517 RFLRSYLEDLRTKN
-1531 SSTVKFPVENS
+1531 SSEVLFPVKNS

-1548 YDNGKDP
+1548 YDNGNGP

-1567 YAGSSLIATQV
+1567 YAGQSLIATQV
-1578 NDGQITQYPYQISS
+1578 NDGQITQYPYQISAD
-1592 KELMEINNTSYK
+1592 EQ
-1604 WLEISNTHYQWLQ
+1604 LEISNTHYQWLQ

-1642 GGNYK
+1642 DGNYK
-1647 DTNIYN
+1647 NTNIYN

-1676 GHSKP
+1676 GHSTP
-1681 SKKSE
+1681 SKESE
-1686 IKLFINTMI
+1686 IKLFVNTMI

-1707 SFKDKSGSKIQSVY
+1707 RFKDKSGSKIQSVY

-1762 YKSCADDTSG
+1762 YKSCADDTAG

-1787 TDGED
+1787 TDGEH
-1792 GLKITDSNGNVI
+1792 GLKITDSNGKVI
-1804 LPIERNG
+1804 SPTERNG
-1811 VMNCYPITNG
+1811 VKNCYPITNG

-1833 GLFRTDTSGTIL
+1833 GLFRTDTSGKIL
-1845 NEGAQASTIY
+1845 NEGAQAATIY

-1875 LSISAEELFELD
+1875 LSISAQELFELD

>member
-1 MTMNWKRNSKKYI
+1 MTGNLKHNTKKYI

-29 YGSMEVK
+29 YGSMEVS
-36 AQEKTL
+36 AQEMTL
-42 PGIEKLVYDTVSS
+42 PGIEKLVQDTVASS
-55 GDTFHILEIVPSK
+55 DGTFHILEIVPSK
-68 EDASIGYLIGGEE
+68 KDASIGYLIGGEE
-81 PVASGRKLSELPSPF
+81 PVSEGRKLSELPAAS
-96 ERVNAMAS
+96 ERKTAMAAISSSS
-104 LATNAGS
+104 LGDLAGS
-111 DIVGANG
+111 NG
-118 LITVSP
+118 PVSFSAYSEGGSRTEEIRGSFVKNTENSGQYTYTQTEPVYKP
-124 YTEIENGSRSEDL
+124 YTEGDTRQRYDRYGAIEASGASNENKQSVSPVFSKVSDVTAGNLEMAIGDAVDAPTALAATKYALTPDDKNSD
-137 KGRFVYRGVGGR
+137 GRMSTIEPIDFVAD
-149 YNYVLHGATY
+149 NYVGREVYT
-159 RKLTD
+159 KTD
-164 NEPTSEPRYAR
+164 D
-175 YTEMVKAT
+175 V
-183 ELNRDLQSIIPTFS
+183 
-197 RISGSGGQLEIR
+197 
-209 LSNSS
+209 
-214 IAETKKTYGLDISM
+214 
-228 AVPTGSLTSEFNVDD
+228 
-243 YIGLEMYQKN
+243 
-253 ATADSYTYLG
+253 YTYLG
-263 TVVKGKDLPEEYR
+263 KVVYGLPAGYAIQSTATTSEDTSGASENLGEAT
-276 PTAET
+276 TAENSGLVT
-281 GQNLTTSSV
+281 AASASGNDAAAESGNGMQTFSV
-290 QIEAGEQEEAGNQA
+290 R
-304 ETGGQTETGNQAET
+304 
-318 GGQAQAGSQA
+318 S
-328 ETGGQAQAGNQAE
+328 
-341 TGGQTEAGN
+341 
-350 QAETGGQTETGNQAE
+350 
-365 AGVQAQAAD
+365 
-374 QAEGMESKAYL
+374 
-385 VATTS
+385 TS
-390 GNDPSYKS
+390 GNDI
-398 ETSATAPAMSSAK
+398 ETSEQKIMTASDPSS
-411 ENTAAPVQTYAASG
+411 EQNIMTASVPSSEQ
-425 ENVDNNLYLLNHGSK
+425 NNNLYILNSANTT
-440 PARLWAVWDSVNKV
+440 PILWAAW
-454 YNFQSIA
+454 
-461 DACFVK
+461 
-467 VTENGDYYVSNATL
+467 TENPDGTGGSYTLSNPADGYFVHFTENTSGDYYVSKVTL
-481 CEDGDY
+481 SNTDGDY
-487 RIEDSYVE
+487 KLINSYQKNDNGKYVLE
-495 NQTGSYI
+495 SSGIMQVHLRNELGYD
-502 RVTASSVEIKTD
+502 ASNS
-514 GDAGFDRAK
+514 
-523 TYDFIGDDRENA
+523 YDFIGDNA
-535 LETIRY
+535 KDALDTVAY
-541 NGGINNKEWFK
+541 DGGFYNKEWFK
-552 KQVLNLSGEG
+552 KQVLNLSGTSR
-562 KYEGTASVSGDVD
+562 YESVSSSGTGGNIDQ
-575 KLKIEVTT
+575 LKIEVTT
-583 LTLQE
+583 LTVEE
-588 LADLTNPEVSADKS
+588 LAKLVNPEEQA
-602 YCGVD
+602 YYGVD
-607 LDDVDLIYLSGKG
+607 LDNVDLIYLSGRG
-620 DYSGDEPK
+620 S
-628 NMKYAA
+628 YAA
-634 SKIAQM
+634 ESVNMTSAATALTKMI
-640 VFGITDDK
+640 FGIKDTT
-648 GNRSDAA
+648 GERNDAD
-655 RVPIIIDYGF
+655 RVPVVMDYGF
-665 YKKNSE
+665 YSQNKTL
-671 AEHKAMTNLV
+671 AEEPNNNQNNKI
-681 LTLLRVSEADPD
+681 LTQMALTILKVSDDNIAKEVASQGDAYWNGQTAA
-693 KSLAKAIVKS
+693 SLS
-703 KSMFEKALDD
+703 LDD
-713 TTYKDKV
+713 SVK
-720 NTIFTSFAQTAGIE
+720 E
-734 KYNDKTLGA
+734 A
-743 LKEFLTENV
+743 LYDNV
-752 YLYDDSEGN
+752 YLNDDSAT
-761 KPYVASDY
+761 PYVASDF
-769 LTDIDSSKQ
+769 LTDWKGDAAKAATFK
-778 WIYSAVKKEIQYENF
+778 AVLKEIQYENF
-793 LTEKSGSG
+793 LAKKNNSNAAQMDEEIS
-801 GNKLAENITKAS
+801 KAS
-813 VTRYILNWYMHRV
+813 ITRYILNWYMHRV
-826 TMKSSIRVLDLEP
+826 TVKSSIRVLDLEP
-839 CCDFNKTL
+839 CYDFDDENTVLTPQKVFEMT
-847 ESELQND
+847 
-854 VVNMMGMTGIYE
+854 GMTGKYE
-866 ASAINITQM
+866 ESVTKINITQM

-893 IYLGARVGK
+893 IYLGARVSK

-928 YDYATKTDTEN
+928 YDYATETKTEN
-939 VTQARETYNARH
+939 VTLARETYNARH
-951 RLQDA
+951 RLQDS
-956 SLDHSKTE
+956 SLNHSKTN
-964 DDDPKNKSADVY
+964 DDDSTNKSEDVY

-995 EAGYPVVIADTFIK
+995 KAGYPVVIADTFIK
-1009 VDNNNIPV
+1009 YGDDKIPV

-1032 VDFALQKDANGQY
+1032 VQFALTKDENGQY
-1045 LYWQKNIFTESQLTD
+1045 LYWQKNIFTESQLTN
-1060 NTADTKLG
+1060 NTADTQLG
-1068 TTLSARRSLFCNY
+1068 TTLSARRSVFCNY

-1098 YPQELKYNSDQ
+1098 YPQELKYNSNQ

-1248 SVPQQNGK
+1248 SVPQQSGK

-1298 VGLDQVGADG
+1298 VGLDQVNWDG
-1308 KVTPSKSI
+1308 TATPSKSI

-1335 DTDIQKIYQEAY
+1335 DTDIQKIYQESY

-1368 TYGAYDPSKGIPS
+1368 TYSASDISNNKLD
-1381 GIMANVKRNLAVG
+1381 NVKRNLAVG

-1412 TTSYINNI
+1412 TTSYVNNI
-1420 ESVVQWNDQGYA
+1420 QSAIQWNDQGYK
-1432 EANNTNYWYWGYE
+1432 EDQKNYWYWGYE

-1465 YTQRA
+1465 YQQRA
-1470 ASSTGEEQKR
+1470 ASTTGEEQKR
-1480 DQEYLNTLNS
+1480 DQEYLKTLES

-1502 NDLMQKEGLTKYTVV
+1502 NELWQKEGVTKYTVV

-1531 SSTVKFPVENS
+1531 SSEVWFPVKNS

-1548 YDNGKDP
+1548 YDGGDP
-1555 EWNHPSNLLMGD
+1555 RWNYPSSLLMGD

-1578 NDGQITQYPYQISS
+1578 NDGQITQYPYQISAD
-1592 KELMEINNTSYK
+1592 EQ
-1604 WLEISNTHYQWLQ
+1604 LEISNTHYQWLQ

-1642 GGNYK
+1642 DGQYK

-1676 GHSKP
+1676 GHSRP
-1681 SKKSE
+1681 SKDAE
-1686 IKLFINTMI
+1686 IKLFVNTMI

-1707 SFKDKSGSKIQSVY
+1707 NFKDKSGSKIQSVY

-1762 YKSCADDTSG
+1762 YKSCADDASG

-1804 LPIERNG
+1804 LPTERNG
-1811 VMNCYPITNG
+1811 VKNCYPITNG

-1862 DNGSKV
+1862 DSGSKV

-1875 LSISAEELFELD
+1875 LSISAQELFELD

>member
-1 MTMNWKRNSKKYI
+1 MTGNLKHNTKKYI

-29 YGSMEVK
+29 YGSMEVS
-36 AQEKTL
+36 AQQMTL
-42 PGIEKLVYDTVSS
+42 PGIEKLVQDTVASS
-55 GDTFHILEIVPSK
+55 DGTFHILEIVPSK
-68 EDASIGYLIGGEE
+68 SDASIGYLIGGEE
-81 PVASGRKLSELPSPF
+81 PVSEGRKLSELPAAS
-96 ERVNAMAS
+96 ERRSAMAAISSSS
-104 LATNAGS
+104 LGDLTGS
-111 DIVGANG
+111 NG
-118 LITVSP
+118 PVSFSP
-124 YTEIENGSRSEDL
+124 YNEGGSRSEEIRGSFVKNTENNGQYTYVQKDS
-137 KGRFVYRGVGGR
+137 VYRLFRKGDSNERYDRYSTIEASGASNENKQSVSPVFSKVSSVTGG
-149 YNYVLHGATY
+149 NLEMTIGDTADALTALAAT
-159 RKLTD
+159 
-164 NEPTSEPRYAR
+164 RYAL
-175 YTEMVKAT
+175 TPDDKNSDGSM
-183 ELNRDLQSIIPTFS
+183 NGISIT
-197 RISGSGGQLEIR
+197 
-209 LSNSS
+209 
-214 IAETKKTYGLDISM
+214 A
-228 AVPTGSLTSEFNVDD
+228 FNAGDYVDREV
-243 YIGLEMYQKN
+243 YKR
-253 ATADSYTYLG
+253 TADDVYTYLG
-263 TVVKGKDLPEEYR
+263 KVVYGRNLPAGYAIQSTAITSEDTSEASENLGEAT
-276 PTAET
+276 TAENSGLVT
-281 GQNLTTSSV
+281 AASASGNDAAAESGNGMQTFSV
-290 QIEAGEQEEAGNQA
+290 Q
-304 ETGGQTETGNQAET
+304 
-318 GGQAQAGSQA
+318 S
-328 ETGGQAQAGNQAE
+328 
-341 TGGQTEAGN
+341 
-350 QAETGGQTETGNQAE
+350 
-365 AGVQAQAAD
+365 
-374 QAEGMESKAYL
+374 
-385 VATTS
+385 TS
-390 GNDPSYKS
+390 GNDMVNSEQRIMTVSDPSS
-398 ETSATAPAMSSAK
+398 E
-411 ENTAAPVQTYAASG
+411 QY
-425 ENVDNNLYLLNHGSK
+425 NNLYILNMANTT
-440 PARLWAVWDSVNKV
+440 PYLWATWTANPDGTGGSYTLNTP
-454 YNFQSIA
+454 A
-461 DACFVK
+461 DGYFVHF
-467 VTENGDYYVSNATL
+467 TENTSGDYYVSKVTL
-481 CEDGDY
+481 SNTNGDY
-487 RIEDSYVE
+487 KLSDSYQRNDNGKYVMVSSGTMQVYRQGE
-495 NQTGSYI
+495 AGYN
-502 RVTASSVEIKTD
+502 ASNS
-514 GDAGFDRAK
+514 
-523 TYDFIGDDRENA
+523 YDFIGDNA
-535 LETIRY
+535 KDALDTVAY
-541 NGGINNKEWFK
+541 DGGFYNKEWFK
-552 KQVLNLSGEG
+552 KQVLNLSGSSR
-562 KYEGTASVSGDVD
+562 YEKDTDYSGEVNDFN
-575 KLKIEVTT
+575 IEVTT
-583 LTLQE
+583 LTLAQLAE
-588 LADLTNPEVSADKS
+588 LTATDSQAYYGIN
-602 YCGVD
+602 
-607 LDDVDLIYLSGKG
+607 LDDVDLIYLSGRG
-620 DYSGDEPK
+620 S
-628 NMKYAA
+628 YAA
-634 SKIAQM
+634 ESVNMTSAATALTKMI
-640 VFGITDDK
+640 FGIKDTTGERNNAD
-648 GNRSDAA
+648 
-655 RVPIIIDYGF
+655 RVPVVMDYGF
-665 YKKNSE
+665 YSQNKKL
-671 AEHKAMTNLV
+671 AEEPNNNQNNKI
-681 LTLLRVSEADPD
+681 LTQMALTILKVSDDNIAKEVASKGDAYWNGQTAA
-693 KSLAKAIVKS
+693 SLS
-703 KSMFEKALDD
+703 LDD
-713 TTYKDKV
+713 SVK
-720 NTIFTSFAQTAGIE
+720 E
-734 KYNDKTLGA
+734 A
-743 LKEFLTENV
+743 LYDNV
-752 YLYDDSEGN
+752 YLNDDSAT
-761 KPYVASDY
+761 PYVASDFMADWKGNAAKAA
-769 LTDIDSSKQ
+769 TFE
-778 WIYSAVKKEIQYENF
+778 AVLKEIQYENF
-793 LTEKSGSG
+793 LAKKNNSNAAQIDEEIS
-801 GNKLAENITKAS
+801 KAS
-813 VTRYILNWYMHRV
+813 ITRYILNWYMHRV
-826 TMKSSIRVLDLEP
+826 TVKSSIRVLDLEP
-839 CCDFNKTL
+839 CYDFKSATTL
-847 ESELQND
+847 TADRVKEF
-854 VVNMMGMTGIYE
+854 MGRKDTYTGSVEIK
-866 ASAINITQM
+866 QM

-880 IGKIE
+880 IGKVE

-939 VTQARETYNARH
+939 VTLARETYNARH
-951 RLQDA
+951 RLQDD
-956 SLDHSKTE
+956 SLDHRKTD
-964 DDDPKNKSADVY
+964 DDDPTNKSADVY

-1032 VDFALQKDANGQY
+1032 VQFALKKDENGQY

-1068 TTLSARRSLFCNY
+1068 TTLSARRSVFCNY

-1098 YPQELKYNSDQ
+1098 YPQELKYNSNQ

-1189 WNKVDPIATA
+1189 WIKVDPIATA

-1248 SVPQQNGK
+1248 SVPQQSGK
-1256 KTIRVLQLLSDD
+1256 KTIRVLQLLSSE
-1268 NRNNWNLHDEQNNS
+1268 NNNWNLHNEQNNS
-1282 NSTFSKCINGL
+1282 NSTFSKYINGL

-1298 VGLDQVGADG
+1298 VGLDQVNWDG
-1308 KVTPSKSI
+1308 TVIPSTSI

-1335 DTDIQKIYQEAY
+1335 DTDIQRIYQESY

-1355 LILGFGDAYRFGY
+1355 LILGFGDAYKFGY
-1368 TYGAYDPSKGIPS
+1368 TYSASDISNNKLD
-1381 GIMANVKRNLAVG
+1381 NVKRNLAVG

-1412 TTSYINNI
+1412 TTSYVNNI
-1420 ESVVQWNDQGYA
+1420 QSAIQWNDQGYK
-1432 EANNTNYWYWGYE
+1432 ENQKNYWYWGYE

-1465 YTQRA
+1465 YQQRA
-1470 ASSTGEEQKR
+1470 ASTTGEEQKR
-1480 DQEYLNTLNS
+1480 DQEYLKTLES

-1502 NDLMQKEGLTKYTVV
+1502 NELWQKEGVTKYTVV

-1531 SSTVKFPVENS
+1531 SSEVWFPVKNS

-1548 YDNGKDP
+1548 YDGGDP
-1555 EWNHPSNLLMGD
+1555 RWNYPSSLLMGD

-1578 NDGQITQYPYQISS
+1578 NDGQITQYPYQISAN
-1592 KELMEINNTSYK
+1592 EQ
-1604 WLEISNTHYQWLQ
+1604 LEISNTHYQWLQ

-1642 GGNYK
+1642 DGNYK
-1647 DTNIYN
+1647 NTNIYN

-1676 GHSKP
+1676 GHSTP
-1681 SKKSE
+1681 SKESE
-1686 IKLFINTMI
+1686 IKLFVNTMI

-1707 SFKDKSGSKIQSVY
+1707 RFKDKSGSKIQSVY

-1804 LPIERNG
+1804 SPIERNG
-1811 VMNCYPITNG
+1811 VKNCYPITNG

-1845 NEGAQASTIY
+1845 NEGAQAATIY

-1862 DNGSKV
+1862 DSGSKV

-1875 LSISAEELFELD
+1875 LSISAQELFELD

>member
-1 MTMNWKRNSKKYI
+1 MTGNLKHNKKKYI

-29 YGSMEVK
+29 YGSMEVS
-36 AQEKTL
+36 AQVMTL
-42 PGIEKLVYDTVSS
+42 PGIEKLVQDTVASS
-55 GDTFHILEIVPSK
+55 DGTFHILEIVPSK
-68 EDASIGYLIGGEE
+68 SDASIGYLIGGEE
-81 PVASGRKLSELPSPF
+81 PVSEGRKLSELPAAS
-96 ERVNAMAS
+96 ERRSAMAAISSSS
-104 LATNAGS
+104 LGDLTGS
-111 DIVGANG
+111 NG
-118 LITVSP
+118 PVSFST
-124 YTEIENGSRSEDL
+124 YNEGGSRSEEIRGSFVKNTENNGQYTYVQKDS
-137 KGRFVYRGVGGR
+137 VYRLFRKGDSNERYDRYSTIEASGASNENKQSVSPVFSKVSSVTGG
-149 YNYVLHGATY
+149 NLEMTIGDTADALTALAAT
-159 RKLTD
+159 
-164 NEPTSEPRYAR
+164 RYAL
-175 YTEMVKAT
+175 TPDDKNSDGSMNGISITA
-183 ELNRDLQSIIPTFS
+183 LNAGD
-197 RISGSGGQLEIR
+197 
-209 LSNSS
+209 
-214 IAETKKTYGLDISM
+214 Y
-228 AVPTGSLTSEFNVDD
+228 VDREV
-243 YIGLEMYQKN
+243 YKR
-253 ATADSYTYLG
+253 TADDVYTYLG
-263 TVVKGKDLPEEYR
+263 KVVYGRNLPAGYAIQSTAITSEDTSEASENLGEAT
-276 PTAET
+276 TAENSGLVT
-281 GQNLTTSSV
+281 AASASGNDAAAESGNGMQTFSV
-290 QIEAGEQEEAGNQA
+290 Q
-304 ETGGQTETGNQAET
+304 
-318 GGQAQAGSQA
+318 S
-328 ETGGQAQAGNQAE
+328 
-341 TGGQTEAGN
+341 
-350 QAETGGQTETGNQAE
+350 
-365 AGVQAQAAD
+365 
-374 QAEGMESKAYL
+374 
-385 VATTS
+385 TS
-390 GNDPSYKS
+390 GNDMVNSEQRIMTVSDPSS
-398 ETSATAPAMSSAK
+398 E
-411 ENTAAPVQTYAASG
+411 QY
-425 ENVDNNLYLLNHGSK
+425 NNLYILNMANTT
-440 PARLWAVWDSVNKV
+440 PYLWATWTANPDGTGSYTLNTP
-454 YNFQSIA
+454 A
-461 DACFVK
+461 DGYFVHF
-467 VTENGDYYVSNATL
+467 TENTTGDYYVSKVTL
-481 CEDGDY
+481 SNTNGDY
-487 RIEDSYVE
+487 KLSDSYQRNDNGKYVMVSSGTMQVYRQRE
-495 NQTGSYI
+495 AGYD
-502 RVTASSVEIKTD
+502 ASKS
-514 GDAGFDRAK
+514 
-523 TYDFIGDDRENA
+523 YDFIGDNA
-535 LETIRY
+535 KDALDTVAY
-541 NGGINNKEWFK
+541 DGGFYNKEWFK
-552 KQVLNLSGEG
+552 KQVLNLSGSSR
-562 KYEGTASVSGDVD
+562 YEKDTDYSGEVNDFN
-575 KLKIEVTT
+575 IEVTT
-583 LTLQE
+583 LTLAQLAE
-588 LADLTNPEVSADKS
+588 LTATDSQAYYGIN
-602 YCGVD
+602 
-607 LDDVDLIYLSGKG
+607 LDDVDLIYLSGRG
-620 DYSGDEPK
+620 S
-628 NMKYAA
+628 YAA
-634 SKIAQM
+634 ESVNMTSAATALTKMI
-640 VFGITDDK
+640 FGIKDTTGERNNAD
-648 GNRSDAA
+648 
-655 RVPIIIDYGF
+655 RVPVVMDYGF
-665 YKKNSE
+665 YSQNKKL
-671 AEHKAMTNLV
+671 AEEPNNNQNNKI
-681 LTLLRVSEADPD
+681 LTQMALTILKVSDDNIAKEVASKGDAYWNGQTAA
-693 KSLAKAIVKS
+693 SLS
-703 KSMFEKALDD
+703 LDD
-713 TTYKDKV
+713 SVK
-720 NTIFTSFAQTAGIE
+720 E
-734 KYNDKTLGA
+734 A
-743 LKEFLTENV
+743 LYDNV
-752 YLYDDSEGN
+752 YLNDDSAT
-761 KPYVASDY
+761 PYVASDFMADWKGNAAKAA
-769 LTDIDSSKQ
+769 TFE
-778 WIYSAVKKEIQYENF
+778 AVLKEIQYENF
-793 LTEKSGSG
+793 LAKKNNSNAAQIDEEIS
-801 GNKLAENITKAS
+801 KAS
-813 VTRYILNWYMHRV
+813 ITRYILNWYMHRV
-826 TMKSSIRVLDLEP
+826 TVKSSIRVLDLEP
-839 CCDFNKTL
+839 CYDFKSATTL
-847 ESELQND
+847 TADRVKEF
-854 VVNMMGMTGIYE
+854 MGRKDTYTGSVEIK
-866 ASAINITQM
+866 QM

-880 IGKIE
+880 IGKVE

-951 RLQDA
+951 RLQDS
-956 SLDHSKTE
+956 SLDHNKTN
-964 DDDPKNKSADVY
+964 DDDSTNKSADVY

-1032 VDFALQKDANGQY
+1032 LQFALKKDENGQY

-1068 TTLSARRSLFCNY
+1068 TTLSARRSVFCNY

-1098 YPQELKYNSDQ
+1098 YPQELKYTGQYS
-1109 NGASNGGSLEKI
+1109 ASNGGSLEKI

-1248 SVPQQNGK
+1248 SVPQQSGK
-1256 KTIRVLQLLSDD
+1256 KTIRVLQLLSSE
-1268 NRNNWNLHDEQNNS
+1268 NNNWNLHYEQNNS
-1282 NSTFSKCINGL
+1282 NSTFSKYINGL

-1298 VGLDQVGADG
+1298 VGLDQVSWDG
-1308 KVTPSKSI
+1308 TVTPSTSI
-1316 DSMTVTYLV
+1316 DSMSVTDLV
-1325 NEKLKIGGTS
+1325 NNKLKIGGTS
-1335 DTDIQKIYQEAY
+1335 DTDIQRIYQESY

-1355 LILGFGDAYRFGY
+1355 LILGFGDAYKFGY
-1368 TYGAYDPSKGIPS
+1368 TYSASDISNNKLD
-1381 GIMANVKRNLAVG
+1381 NVKRNLAVG

-1412 TTSYINNI
+1412 TTSYVNNI
-1420 ESVVQWNDQGYA
+1420 QSAIQWNDQGYK
-1432 EANNTNYWYWGYE
+1432 ENQKNYWYWGYE

-1465 YTQRA
+1465 YQQRA
-1470 ASSTGEEQKR
+1470 ASTTGEEQKR
-1480 DQEYLNTLNS
+1480 DQEYLKTLES

-1502 NDLMQKEGLTKYTVV
+1502 NELWQKEGVTKYTVV

-1531 SSTVKFPVENS
+1531 SSEVWFPVKNS

-1548 YDNGKDP
+1548 YDGGDP
-1555 EWNHPSNLLMGD
+1555 RWNYPSSLLMGD

-1578 NDGQITQYPYQISS
+1578 NDGQITQYPYQISAN
-1592 KELMEINNTSYK
+1592 EQ
-1604 WLEISNTHYQWLQ
+1604 LEISNTHYQWLQ

-1642 GGNYK
+1642 DGNYK
-1647 DTNIYN
+1647 NTNIYN

-1676 GHSKP
+1676 GHSTP
-1681 SKKSE
+1681 SKESE
-1686 IKLFINTMI
+1686 IKLFVNTMI

-1707 SFKDKSGSKIQSVY
+1707 RFKDKSGSKIQSVY

-1804 LPIERNG
+1804 SPIERNG
-1811 VMNCYPITNG
+1811 VKNCYPITNG

-1833 GLFRTDTSGTIL
+1833 GLFSTDTSGTIL
-1845 NEGAQASTIY
+1845 NEGAQAATIY

-1862 DNGSKV
+1862 DSGSKV

-1875 LSISAEELFELD
+1875 LSISAQELFELD

>member
-1 MTMNWKRNSKKYI
+1 MKRKMQNSKKYI

-55 GDTFHILEIVPSK
+55 GDAFHILEIVPSK

-81 PVASGRKLSELPSPF
+81 PVAGGRKLSELPSQS
-96 ERVNAMAS
+96 ERVNAMAN

-124 YTEIENGSRSEDL
+124 YTEAESGSRSENL

-159 RKLTD
+159 RKLND
-164 NEPTSEPRYAR
+164 NETTSEPRYAR

-183 ELNRDLQSIIPTFS
+183 ELNRDAQSIIPTFS
-197 RISGSGGQLEIR
+197 RISGTGGQLEIC
-209 LSNSS
+209 LSDGS
-214 IAETKKTYGLDISM
+214 IAETKKTYGLDTM
-228 AVPTGSLTSEFNVDD
+228 AVPTGSSTSEFDVKD
-243 YIGLEMYQKN
+243 YIDREMYKKN
-253 ATADSYTYLG
+253 ATLDSYTYLG

-281 GQNLTTSSV
+281 GQNLTTSSA
-290 QIEAGEQEEAGNQA
+290 QIEAVEQEEAGN
-304 ETGGQTETGNQAET
+304 
-318 GGQAQAGSQA
+318 QA

-341 TGGQTEAGN
+341 ASGQAKASGQAEAGNQAQAGGQAEAGNQAQGGGQAEAGN
-350 QAETGGQTETGNQAE
+350 QAEAGVQTETGNQTE

-385 VATTS
+385 AATTS
-390 GNDPSYKS
+390 GNDPSYKP
-398 ETSATAPAMSSAK
+398 ETLTTAPAMSSTE
-411 ENTAAPVQTYAASG
+411 ENTAAPVQTYATSG
-425 ENVDNNLYLLNHGSK
+425 ENVDISNNLYLLNHGSK
-440 PARLWAVWDSVNKV
+440 PAILWAVWDSVNKV

-481 CEDGDY
+481 CDDGDY

-502 RVTASSVEIKTD
+502 RVTASSVEIKTAED
-514 GDAGFDRAK
+514 TGFDPAQ

-575 KLKIEVTT
+575 ALKIEVTT

-607 LDDVDLIYLSGKG
+607 IDDVDMIYLSGRG
-620 DYSGDEPK
+620 S
-628 NMKYAA
+628 YAA
-634 SKIAQM
+634 ESVNMTSAATALTKMI
-640 VFGITDDK
+640 FGIKDTTGERNNAD
-648 GNRSDAA
+648 
-655 RVPIIIDYGF
+655 RVPVVMDYGF
-665 YKKNSE
+665 YSQNKTL
-671 AEHKAMTNLV
+671 AEEPNNNQNNKI
-681 LTLLRVSEADPD
+681 LTQMALTILKVSDD
-693 KSLAKAIVKS
+693 NIAKEVAS
-703 KSMFEKALDD
+703 QGDA
-713 TTYKDKV
+713 YW
-720 NTIFTSFAQTAGIE
+720 NGQTAASLSWGDSVKE
-734 KYNDKTLGA
+734 A
-743 LKEFLTENV
+743 LYDNV
-752 YLYDDSEGN
+752 YLNDDSAT
-761 KPYVASDY
+761 PYVASDF
-769 LTDIDSSKQ
+769 LTDCKGNAAKAATFE
-778 WIYSAVKKEIQYENF
+778 AVLKEIQYENF
-793 LTEKSGSG
+793 LAKKNNSNAAQMDEEIS
-801 GNKLAENITKAS
+801 KAS
-813 VTRYILNWYMHRV
+813 ITRYILNWYMHRV
-826 TMKSSIRVLDLEP
+826 TVKSSIRVLDLEP
-839 CCDFNKTL
+839 CYDFNDTL
-847 ESELQND
+847 KSKLQTD
-854 VVNMMGMTGIYE
+854 VVNMMGMTGIYD

-893 IYLGARVGK
+893 IYLGARVSK

-928 YDYATKTDTEN
+928 YDYATETKTEN

-951 RLQDA
+951 RLQDS
-956 SLDHSKTE
+956 SLDHNKTN
-964 DDDPKNKSADVY
+964 DDDSTNKSADVY

-1032 VDFALQKDANGQY
+1032 VQFALKKDENGQY

-1060 NTADTKLG
+1060 NTADTQLG
-1068 TTLSARRSLFCNY
+1068 TTLSARRSVFCNY

-1098 YPQELKYNSDQ
+1098 YPQELKYNSNQ

-1248 SVPQQNGK
+1248 SVPQQSGK
-1256 KTIRVLQLLSDD
+1256 KTIRVLQLLSSE
-1268 NRNNWNLHDEQNNS
+1268 NNNWNLHYEQNNS
-1282 NSTFSKCINGL
+1282 NSTFSKYINGL

-1298 VGLDQVGADG
+1298 VGLDQVNWDG
-1308 KVTPSKSI
+1308 TVIPSTSI
-1316 DSMTVTYLV
+1316 DSMSVTDLV
-1325 NEKLKIGGTS
+1325 NNKLKIGGTS
-1335 DTDIQKIYQEAY
+1335 DTDIQRIYQESY

-1355 LILGFGDAYRFGY
+1355 LILGFGDAYKFGY
-1368 TYGAYDPSKGIPS
+1368 TYSASDISNNRLD
-1381 GIMANVKRNLAVG
+1381 NVKRNLAVG

-1412 TTSYINNI
+1412 TTSYVNNI
-1420 ESVVQWNDQGYA
+1420 KSAIQWNDQGYP
-1432 EANNTNYWYWGYE
+1432 EDQKNYWYWGYE

-1465 YTQRA
+1465 YQQRA
-1470 ASSTGEEQKR
+1470 TSTTGEEKKR
-1480 DQEYLNTLNS
+1480 DQEYLKTLES

-1502 NDLMQKEGLTKYTVV
+1502 NDLMQKEGVTKYTVV

-1542 LLKQAG
+1542 LLRQAG
-1548 YDNGKDP
+1548 YDGGDP
-1555 EWNHPSNLLMGD
+1555 RWNYPSTMLMGD

-1578 NDGQITQYPYQISS
+1578 NDGQITQYPYQISAD
-1592 KELMEINNTSYK
+1592 EQ
-1604 WLEISNTHYQWLQ
+1604 LEISNTHYQWLQ

-1642 GGNYK
+1642 DGQYK

-1676 GHSKP
+1676 GHSRP
-1681 SKKSE
+1681 SKDAE
-1686 IKLFINTMI
+1686 IKLFVNTMI

-1707 SFKDKSGSKIQSVY
+1707 NFKDKSGSKIQSVY

-1762 YKSCADDTSG
+1762 YKSCADDTAG

-1787 TDGED
+1787 TDGEH
-1792 GLKITDSNGNVI
+1792 GLKITDSNGKVI
-1804 LPIERNG
+1804 SPTERNG
-1811 VMNCYPITNG
+1811 VKNCYPITNG

-1845 NEGAQASTIY
+1845 NEGAQAATIY

-1875 LSISAEELFELD
+1875 LSISAQELFELD

>member
-1 MTMNWKRNSKKYI
+1 MKKNLKHNTKKYI

-29 YGSMEVK
+29 YGSMEVSAK
-36 AQEKTL
+36 EMTL
-42 PGIEKLVYDTVSS
+42 PGIEKLVQDTVASS
-55 GDTFHILEIVPSK
+55 DGTFHILEIVPFK
-68 EDASIGYLIGGEE
+68 KDASIGYLIGGEE
-81 PVASGRKLSELPSPF
+81 PVSDGRKLSELPAAS
-96 ERVNAMAS
+96 ERQTAMAAINNNR
-104 LATNAGS
+104 LGDLAGS
-111 DIVGANG
+111 NGPVSFATYSEGGSRTEEIRGSFVKNAENKGQYTYTQTEPEYRLFVAGDSNERYDRHSTIEASGASNENKKS
-118 LITVSP
+118 VSP
-124 YTEIENGSRSEDL
+124 VFSKVSDAAGGNLEMTIGDTGETALAATKYALTPYVENSNGSM
-137 KGRFVYRGVGGR
+137 
-149 YNYVLHGATY
+149 N
-159 RKLTD
+159 
-164 NEPTSEPRYAR
+164 
-175 YTEMVKAT
+175 
-183 ELNRDLQSIIPTFS
+183 
-197 RISGSGGQLEIR
+197 
-209 LSNSS
+209 
-214 IAETKKTYGLDISM
+214 DINT
-228 AVPTGSLTSEFNVDD
+228 AAFNADD
-243 YIGLEMYQKN
+243 YVNWEVYTK
-253 ATADSYTYLG
+253 TADDVYTYLG
-263 TVVKGKDLPEEYR
+263 KVVYGSNLPAGYAIQSTATTSEDTSGASENQGEST
-276 PTAET
+276 TAENSGLVT
-281 GQNLTTSSV
+281 AASASGNDAAAGSGNEMQTFSV
-290 QIEAGEQEEAGNQA
+290 Q
-304 ETGGQTETGNQAET
+304 
-318 GGQAQAGSQA
+318 S
-328 ETGGQAQAGNQAE
+328 
-341 TGGQTEAGN
+341 
-350 QAETGGQTETGNQAE
+350 
-365 AGVQAQAAD
+365 
-374 QAEGMESKAYL
+374 
-385 VATTS
+385 TS
-390 GNDPSYKS
+390 GNDI
-398 ETSATAPAMSSAK
+398 ETSEQRIMTASDPSSEQNKNLYILNMANTTPYLWATWRENPDGTGGSYTLNTPADSYFVQFK
-411 ENTAAPVQTYAASG
+411 ENTSG
-425 ENVDNNLYLLNHGSK
+425 EYYVSKVLLSSG
-440 PARLWAVWDSVNKV
+440 
-454 YNFQSIA
+454 
-461 DACFVK
+461 
-467 VTENGDYYVSNATL
+467 NGDYKLS
-481 CEDGDY
+481 
-487 RIEDSYVE
+487 DSYQRNDNGKYVLE
-495 NQTGSYI
+495 
-502 RVTASSVEIKTD
+502 SSGTMQVSLRGEP
-514 GDAGFDRAK
+514 GFDASNS
-523 TYDFIGDDRENA
+523 YDFIGDNA
-535 LETIRY
+535 KDALDTVAY
-541 NGGINNKEWFK
+541 GGGFYNKEWFK
-552 KQVLNLSGEG
+552 KQVLNLSGTSR
-562 KYEGTASVSGDVD
+562 YESGSPSGTGEEIDQ
-575 KLKIEVTT
+575 LKIEVTT
-583 LTLQE
+583 LTVEE
-588 LADLTNPEVSADKS
+588 LAKLVNPGEQA
-602 YCGVD
+602 YYGVD
-607 LDDVDLIYLSGKG
+607 LDNVDLIYLSGRG
-620 DYSGDEPK
+620 S
-628 NMKYAA
+628 YAA
-634 SKIAQM
+634 ESVNMTSAATALTKMI
-640 VFGITDDK
+640 FGIKDTN
-648 GNRSDAA
+648 GERNDAD
-655 RVPIIIDYGF
+655 RVPVVMDYGF
-665 YKKNSE
+665 YSQNKTL
-671 AEHKAMTNLV
+671 AEEPNNNQNNKI
-681 LTLLRVSEADPD
+681 LTQMALTILKVSDD
-693 KSLAKAIVKS
+693 NIAKEVAS
-703 KSMFEKALDD
+703 KGDA
-713 TTYKDKV
+713 YW
-720 NTIFTSFAQTAGIE
+720 NGQTAASLS
-734 KYNDKTLGA
+734 LGDSVKEA
-743 LKEFLTENV
+743 LYDNV
-752 YLYDDSEGN
+752 YLNDDSVT
-761 KPYVASDY
+761 PYVASDF
-769 LTDIDSSKQ
+769 LTDCKGTAAKVATFG
-778 WIYSAVKKEIQYENF
+778 AVLKEIQYENF
-793 LTEKSGSG
+793 LAKKNNSNAAQMDEEIS
-801 GNKLAENITKAS
+801 KAS
-813 VTRYILNWYMHRV
+813 ITRYILNWYMHRV
-826 TMKSSIRVLDLEP
+826 TVKSSIRVLDLEP
-839 CCDFNKTL
+839 CCDFSDTL
-847 ESELQND
+847 KSKLQTD
-854 VVNMMGMTGIYE
+854 VVNMMGMTGIYD

-893 IYLGARVGK
+893 IYLGARVSK

-928 YDYATKTDTEN
+928 YDYATETNTEN
-939 VTQARETYNARH
+939 VTLARETYNARH
-951 RLQDA
+951 RLQDS
-956 SLDHSKTE
+956 SLDHNKT
-964 DDDPKNKSADVY
+964 DDDDSTNKSADVY

-1009 VDNNNIPV
+1009 YGDNQIPE
-1017 ASTATLDKNSYFYKL
+1017 ASTDTLDKNSYFYKL
-1032 VDFALQKDANGQY
+1032 IQFALKDENGQY
-1045 LYWQKNIFTESQLTD
+1045 LYWQKNIFTESQLMD

-1068 TTLSARRSLFCNY
+1068 TTLSARRSVFCNY

-1098 YPQELKYNSDQ
+1098 YPQELEYNGQ
-1109 NGASNGGSLEKI
+1109 NGASNGGSLKKI
-1121 DGKYQLQYIFNLQN
+1121 DGKYQLQYIFTLQN

-1335 DTDIQKIYQEAY
+1335 DTDIQKIYQESY

-1368 TYGAYDPSKGIPS
+1368 TYGASDIYYNRLD
-1381 GIMANVKRNLAVG
+1381 NVKRNLAVG

-1412 TTSYINNI
+1412 TTSYVNNI
-1420 ESVVQWNDQGYA
+1420 QSAIMWNDEGYA
-1432 EANNTNYWYWGYE
+1432 EKNNTNYWYWGYE

-1465 YTQRA
+1465 YQQRA
-1470 ASSTGEEQKR
+1470 ASTTGEEQKR
-1480 DQEYLNTLNS
+1480 DQEYLNTLKS

-1502 NDLMQKEGLTKYTVV
+1502 NELWQKEGLTKYTVV
-1517 RFLRSYLEDLRKTG
+1517 RFLRSYLEDLRTTN
-1531 SSTVKFPVENS
+1531 SSEVWFPVKNS

-1548 YDNGKDP
+1548 YDNGNGPD
-1555 EWNHPSNLLMGD
+1555 WNHPSNLLMGD

-1578 NDGQITQYPYQISS
+1578 NEGQITQYPYQISAN
-1592 KELMEINNTSYK
+1592 EQ
-1604 WLEISNTHYQWLQ
+1604 LEISNTHYQWLQ

-1642 GGNYK
+1642 EGNYQK
-1647 DTNIYN
+1647 TNIYN

-1681 SKKSE
+1681 SKESE
-1686 IKLFINTMI
+1686 IKLFVNTMI

-1821 ATYTLKY
+1821 ATYTLKF

-1862 DNGSKV
+1862 DSGSKV

-1875 LSISAEELFELD
+1875 LSISAQELFELD

>member
-36 AQEKTL
+36 AHEKTL

-228 AVPTGSLTSEFNVDD
+228 AVPTGSSTSEFNVDD

-304 ETGGQTETGNQAET
+304 ETGA
-318 GGQAQAGSQA
+318 
-328 ETGGQAQAGNQAE
+328 
-341 TGGQTEAGN
+341 
-350 QAETGGQTETGNQAE
+350 QTETGNQAE

-425 ENVDNNLYLLNHGSK
+425 ENVDNNLYLLNHDSK
-440 PARLWAVWDSVNKV
+440 PAKLWAVWDSVNKV

-461 DACFVK
+461 DAYFVK
-467 VTENGDYYVSNATL
+467 VTENGDYYVSYATL
-481 CEDGDY
+481 CTDGDY

-514 GDAGFDRAK
+514 GDAGFDRAQ

-607 LDDVDLIYLSGKG
+607 LDDVDLIYLSGRG
-620 DYSGDEPK
+620 S
-628 NMKYAA
+628 YAA
-634 SKIAQM
+634 ESVNMTSAATALTKMI
-640 VFGITDDK
+640 FGIKDTTGERNNAD
-648 GNRSDAA
+648 
-655 RVPIIIDYGF
+655 RVPVVMDYGF
-665 YKKNSE
+665 YSQNKTL
-671 AEHKAMTNLV
+671 AEKPNNNQNNKI
-681 LTLLRVSEADPD
+681 LTQMALTILKVSDD
-693 KSLAKAIVKS
+693 NIAKEVAS
-703 KSMFEKALDD
+703 KGDA
-713 TTYKDKV
+713 YW
-720 NTIFTSFAQTAGIE
+720 NGQTAVSLS
-734 KYNDKTLGA
+734 LGDSVKEA
-743 LKEFLTENV
+743 LYDNV
-752 YLYDDSEGN
+752 YLNDDSTT
-761 KPYVASDY
+761 PYVASDF
-769 LTDIDSSKQ
+769 LADWKGNAAKAATFG
-778 WIYSAVKKEIQYENF
+778 AVLKEIQYENF
-793 LTEKSGSG
+793 LAKKNNSNAAQMDEEIS
-801 GNKLAENITKAS
+801 KAS
-813 VTRYILNWYMHRV
+813 ITRYILNWYMHRV
-826 TMKSSIRVLDLEP
+826 TVKSSIRVLDLEP
-839 CCDFNKTL
+839 CYDFSDTL
-847 ESELQND
+847 KSELQTA
-854 VVNMMGMTGIYE
+854 VVNMMGMTGIYK

-951 RLQDA
+951 RLQDS
-956 SLDHSKTE
+956 SLDHNKTN
-964 DDDPKNKSADVY
+964 DDDSTNKSADVY

-1032 VDFALQKDANGQY
+1032 VQFALQKDANGQY

-1068 TTLSARRSLFCNY
+1068 TTLSARRSVFCNY

-1098 YPQELKYNSDQ
+1098 YPQELKYNSNQ

-1199 NGNRYE
+1199 NGSRYE
-1205 LRTGETYR
+1205 LRTGEIYR

-1248 SVPQQNGK
+1248 SVPQQSGK

-1298 VGLDQVGADG
+1298 VGLDQVNWDG
-1308 KVTPSKSI
+1308 TVTPSKSI

-1335 DTDIQKIYQEAY
+1335 DTDIQKIYQESY

-1368 TYGAYDPSKGIPS
+1368 TYGAYDPSKEIPA
-1381 GIMANVKRNLAVG
+1381 GIMENVKRNLAVG

-1412 TTSYINNI
+1412 TTSYVNNI
-1420 ESVVQWNDQGYA
+1420 QSVIPYNDNGTA
-1432 EANNTNYWYWGYE
+1432 EIYHSNYWYWGYE

-1465 YTQRA
+1465 YQQRVEN
-1470 ASSTGEEQKR
+1470 STGEEQKR
-1480 DQEYLNTLNS
+1480 DQEYLKTLES

-1502 NDLMQKEGLTKYTVV
+1502 NELWQKEGVTKYTVV
-1517 RFLRSYLEDLRKTG
+1517 RFLRSYLEDLRTTN
-1531 SSTVKFPVENS
+1531 SSEVWFPVKNS

-1548 YDNGKDP
+1548 YDNGNGP
-1555 EWNHPSNLLMGD
+1555 AWNYPSNLLMGD

-1578 NDGQITQYPYQISS
+1578 NDGQITQYPYQISAD
-1592 KELMEINNTSYK
+1592 EQ
-1604 WLEISNTHYQWLQ
+1604 LEISNTHYQWLQ

-1642 GGNYK
+1642 DGNYK
-1647 DTNIYN
+1647 NTNIYN

-1676 GHSKP
+1676 GHSTP
-1681 SKKSE
+1681 SKESE
-1686 IKLFINTMI
+1686 IKLFVNTMI

-1707 SFKDKSGSKIQSVY
+1707 RFKDKSGSKIQSVY

-1804 LPIERNG
+1804 SPIERNG
-1811 VMNCYPITNG
+1811 VKNCYPITNG

-1833 GLFRTDTSGTIL
+1833 GLFSTDTSGTIL

-1862 DNGSKV
+1862 DSGSKV

-1875 LSISAEELFELD
+1875 LSISAQELFELD